1 MQEPINQQKPKASPI
16 AVPGSNT
23 LRRLEIRFPEEL
35 PVSGQRQIIK
45 DALNSHQVIIVCGET
60 GSGKTTQLPKICLD
74 LGRGTMN
81 GGHLIGHTQ
90 PRRIA
95 ATATA
100 KRIAQELGTPIGQD
114 VGYQIRFADKTSQG
128 ASIKL
133 MTDGILL
140 AETQRDP
147 QLRAYD
153 TLIIDEAHERS
164 LNIDFLLGYLRQ
176 LLPKRPD
183 LKLIITSATIDAQR
197 FSDHFTIGGKLAPV
211 IEVSGRLFPVEQRYI
226 SLEPEARA
234 DAKSDGKKP
243 SKEAKEIPDA
253 VTEAIANVW
262 REGASGAGDVLVFL
276 PGEREIRD
284 CAEALRK
291 DHVLQQRFH
300 PEILSLF
307 ARQSVAEQERV
318 FSPGNGRRIILT
330 TNVAETSL
338 TVPNIRYVVDSG
350 LARVKRYSYRNKVE
364 QLQIEPISQAAANQ
378 RAGRCGR
385 VSDGI
390 CIRLFSEQDY
400 LSRPKFTD
408 PEILRSSLAAV
419 LLRMSALRL
428 PRIQEFP
435 FIDKPLGRAIAD
447 GVQLLDELGA
457 IEYDEVLTAESQ
469 DSNRR
474 FKLTLIGKQLADLPL
489 DPRIGRMLLAAKEH
503 HALRE
508 VTIIA
513 SALATQDPRER
524 PMDQAAAADQ
534 AHLQFADER
543 SEFLSFVKLW
553 DWYHDALR
561 HKSSNRQLENLCRS
575 KFLSPRRLREWRDIH
590 GQLHTML
597 GEKDW
602 KENPSSATYEQVHL
616 SLLTGLLGYVAKKEE
631 DEKSQERGSK
641 TGSYIGAR
649 GIRPFIWPGS
659 TIGKKAGAWILAG
672 ELQETNRMYARTIA
686 KIEPQWV
693 EKVAAH
699 RLITS
704 LSDPFWDSRQGEVM
718 IFERG
723 TLYGLPIYHG
733 RRVRFEPHN
742 PSEARALFI
751 SQALVQE
758 GMFGR
763 MDTPALMR
771 ETEADARKQYPGSF
785 EFFWHNRRL
794 IKEIEALEHRSRRPD
809 VLVDDDLLFAFYDSR
824 IPQDVLSR
832 DSLKAWLKRPA
843 KKEGDDAINHD
854 AQLRLSKAD
863 LMRHEAAGI
872 TVDRYPKI
880 IRFGAGDLSLTY
892 HFEPGSPKDGVT
904 LVVPLTLLN
913 QVDGR
918 RCEWLVPGMCEEKI
932 LLLLKTLPQKLRRHC
947 VPLPEYAKAFL
958 DRMLDAGQ
966 FGQGDFLDSLITDIR
981 KERGLEIKRAD
992 FRPEALP
999 LHSSMNFRLVDEHG
1013 RQLEL
1018 ERNLSRLRAEYG
1030 EQARTAFQAIAQQ
1043 AVHEELG
1050 IDTPAVP
1057 LGTVVNKAIPTSAAT
1072 SPIEQ
1077 GGFRSWEF
1085 GELPETLEIQKGSR
1099 TLFGYPAL
1107 VDRGDTCDLEV
1118 FDDLLEARKYHWQG
1132 LRRLFALSNKDTLK
1146 ALQKQLPGIREL
1158 GLLFINI
1165 GSVEA
1170 LIEQILDLALE
1181 RAFMSDPLPVNA
1193 EQFSDRLQAG
1203 KPGLALIAQEIAKH
1217 ALAAL
1222 QAYADLQKKLAQA
1235 KAASPSAYADIQ
1247 SQVQGLIFP
1256 KLISG
1261 IPYGQLVHLPR
1272 YLKAIALRI
1281 DKLRSNPVRDAQCQ
1295 KDWESVARPWQKLI
1309 QNSQGSHGYIVN
1321 NDEPLQEFRW
1331 QLEELRVALYAQ
1343 ELKTPT
1349 PMSLKRLE
1357 KVLSSLR

>member
-1 MQEPINQQKPKASPI
+1 MPA
-16 AVPGSNT
+16 SNT
-23 LRRLEIRFPEEL
+23 RRKLEIRFPEEL

-45 DALNSHQVIIVCGET
+45 DALQSHQVVIVCGET

-74 LGRGTMN
+74 LGRGTIN
-81 GGHLIGHTQ
+81 GGKLIGHTQ

-100 KRIAQELGTPIGQD
+100 KRIAQELGSPIGQD
-114 VGYQIRFADKTSQG
+114 VGYQVRFADKTSHS

-197 FSDHFTIGGKLAPV
+197 FAEHFAINGKVAPV
-211 IEVSGRLFPVEQRYI
+211 IEVSGRLFPVEQRY
-226 SLEPEARA
+226 SPLEP
-234 DAKSDGKKP
+234 DAKPDGKKA
-243 SKEAKEIPDA
+243 SKAAKEISDA
-253 VTEAIANVW
+253 VTEEIASLW
-262 REGASGAGDVLVFL
+262 REGAAGSGDVLVFL

-338 TVPNIRYVVDSG
+338 TVPNIRYVIDSG

-364 QLQIEPISQAAANQ
+364 QLQIESISQAAANQ

-390 CIRLFSEQDY
+390 CVRLYSELDY
-400 LSRPKFTD
+400 QSRSQFTD
-408 PEILRSSLAAV
+408 PEILRSSLASV
-419 LLRMSALRL
+419 LLRMSSLRL
-428 PRIQEFP
+428 PKIQHFP

-457 IEYDEVLTAESQ
+457 IEFDESEPADGKDINNS
-469 DSNRR
+469 
-474 FKLTLIGKQLADLPL
+474 FKLTAIGKQLADLPL
-489 DPRIGRMLLAAKEH
+489 DPCIGRMLLAAKEQN
-503 HALRE
+503 ALKE

-513 SALATQDPRER
+513 SALATQDPRDR
-524 PMDQAAAADQ
+524 PMDQATAADQ

-553 DWYHDALR
+553 NWYQDALQ
-561 HKSSNRQLENLCRS
+561 HKHSNRQLETLCKS

-597 GEKDW
+597 GEKGW
-602 KENPSSATYEQVHL
+602 KENGLAATYEQVHL

-631 DEKSQERGSK
+631 DEKSQDRNSK
-641 TGSYIGAR
+641 TGGYVGAR

-693 EKVAAH
+693 ERVAAH
-699 RLITS
+699 RLIKS
-704 LSDPFWDSRQGEVM
+704 LSDPFWDNRQGEVM
-718 IFERG
+718 AFERG

-733 RRVRFEPHN
+733 RRVRYEPHN
-742 PSEARALFI
+742 PDETRELFI
-751 SQALVQE
+751 RQALVQE
-758 GMFGR
+758 EMFGR
-763 MDTPALMR
+763 MDTPALQR
-771 ETEADARKQYPGSF
+771 ETETDAKKKYPNLF
-785 EFFWHNRRL
+785 NFFWHNRRL

-824 IPQDVLSR
+824 IPKEVRSR
-832 DSLKAWLKRPA
+832 ESLKAWFSKDPEL
-843 KKEGDDAINHD
+843 DS
-854 AQLRLSKAD
+854 QLRLEKAD

-872 TVDRYPKI
+872 TVDRYPKNMLVG
-880 IRFGAGDLSLTY
+880 GAQLSLTY

-904 LVVPLTLLN
+904 LVVPLTQLN

-918 RCEWLVPGMCEEKI
+918 RCEWLVPGMCEEKVH
-932 LLLLKTLPQKLRRHC
+932 LLLKSLPQKLRRHC
-947 VPLPEYAKAFL
+947 VPLPDYAKSFL
-958 DRMLDAGQ
+958 ERKLEEKQ
-966 FGQGDFLDSLITDIR
+966 FGVGDFLDSLISDIR
-981 KERGLEIKRAD
+981 KERGLEIKRTD
-992 FRPEALP
+992 FRPESLP
-999 LHSSMNFRLVDEHG
+999 LHSSMNFRLIDEHG
-1013 RQLEL
+1013 RQLEV
-1018 ERNLSRLRAEYG
+1018 ERNLSRLRSEYG
-1030 EQARTAFQAIAQQ
+1030 ETARSAFQAIAQETAQ
-1043 AVHEELG
+1043 VELG
-1050 IDTPAVP
+1050 VEPTQ
-1057 LGTVVNKAIPTSAAT
+1057 KAGSNSSNEANARKV
-1072 SPIEQ
+1072 EQ
-1077 GGFRSWEF
+1077 GGYRAWEF
-1085 GELPETLEIQKGSR
+1085 GELPETLEIQKGNK

-1107 VDRGDTCDLEV
+1107 VDRIDYCDLEV
-1118 FDDLLEARKYHWQG
+1118 FDDLLEARKQHALG

-1158 GLLFINI
+1158 GLLFINV
-1165 GSVEA
+1165 GSVEG
-1170 LIEQILDLALE
+1170 LIDHILNLALE
-1181 RAFMSDPLPVNA
+1181 RAFMGESLPVNA
-1193 EQFSDRLQAG
+1193 EQFTERLQAG
-1203 KPGLALIAQEIAKH
+1203 KPRLALIAQEISRH
-1217 ALAAL
+1217 ALNAL
-1222 QAYADLQKKLAQA
+1222 QAHADLQKKIASA

-1247 SQVQGLIFP
+1247 AQMQGLIFP
-1256 KLISG
+1256 KFVAD
-1261 IPYGQLVHLPR
+1261 IPYAQLVHVPR
-1272 YLKAIALRI
+1272 YLKAIAMRI
-1281 DKLRSNPVRDAQCQ
+1281 DKLRSNPSRDAQCQ
-1295 KDWESVARPWQKLI
+1295 KDWESVARPWQKLM
-1309 QNSQGSHGYIVN
+1309 QGNKGAASYAMTE
-1321 NDEPLQEFRW
+1321 DQALTDFRW

-1357 KVLSSLR
+1357 KVLASLR

>member
-1 MQEPINQQKPKASPI
+1 MQEPINQQKPKPSSKP
-16 AVPGSNT
+16 VPASNT
-23 LRRLEIRFPEEL
+23 GRKLEIRFPEEL

-45 DALNSHQVIIVCGET
+45 DALQSHQVVIVCGET

-74 LGRGTMN
+74 LGRGTIN
-81 GGHLIGHTQ
+81 GGKLIGHTQ

-100 KRIAQELGTPIGQD
+100 KRIAQELASPIGQD
-114 VGYQIRFADKTSQG
+114 VGYQVRFADKTSNT

-147 QLRAYD
+147 QLKAYD

-197 FSDHFTIGGKLAPV
+197 FSEHFAINGKVAPV
-211 IEVSGRLFPVEQRYI
+211 IEVSGRLFPVEQRY
-226 SLEPEARA
+226 SPLEP
-234 DAKSDGKKP
+234 DSKPDGKKE
-243 SKEAKEIPDA
+243 SKTAKEIPDA
-253 VTEAIANVW
+253 VAEEITKVW
-262 REGASGAGDVLVFL
+262 REGATGAGDVLVFL

-284 CAEALRK
+284 CAETLRK

-300 PEILSLF
+300 PEVLSLF

-338 TVPNIRYVVDSG
+338 TVPNIRYVIDSG

-390 CIRLFSEQDY
+390 CVRLYSEQDY
-400 LSRPKFTD
+400 QSRPKFTD

-419 LLRMSALRL
+419 LLRMSSLRL
-428 PRIQEFP
+428 SKIQHFP

-457 IEYDEVLTAESQ
+457 IEFDDAQVGDGKDVNHS
-469 DSNRR
+469 
-474 FKLTLIGKQLADLPL
+474 FKLTQIGKQLADLPL
-489 DPRIGRMLLAAKEH
+489 DPRIGRMLLAAKEQN
-503 HALRE
+503 ALRE

-524 PMDQAAAADQ
+524 PMDQGAAADQ

-553 DWYHDALR
+553 DWYQDALQ
-561 HKSSNRQLENLCRS
+561 HKHSNRQLENLCRS
-575 KFLSPRRLREWRDIH
+575 KFLSPRRLREWRDVH

-597 GEKDW
+597 GEKGW
-602 KENPSSATYEQVHL
+602 KDNSLAATYEQVHL

-631 DEKSQERGSK
+631 DEKSQDRNSK
-641 TGSYIGAR
+641 TGGYVGAR

-672 ELQETNRMYARTIA
+672 ELQETTRMYARTIA
-686 KIEPQWV
+686 KIEPQWI

-699 RLITS
+699 RLIKS
-704 LSDPFWDSRQGEVM
+704 LSDPFWDNRQGEVLA
-718 IFERG
+718 FERG

-733 RRVRFEPHN
+733 RRVRYEPHN
-742 PSEARALFI
+742 FAEARELFI
-751 SQALVQE
+751 LQALVQE
-758 GMFGR
+758 EMFGR
-763 MDTPALMR
+763 MDTPALQR
-771 ETEADARKQYPGSF
+771 ETEADAKKKYPGTF
-785 EFFWHNRRL
+785 GFFWHNRRL

-809 VLVDDDLLFAFYDSR
+809 VLVDDDLLFAFYESR
-824 IPQDVLSR
+824 IPKGICNREDLR
-832 DSLKAWLKRPA
+832 AYLKKTPDL
-843 KKEGDDAINHD
+843 DT
-854 AQLRLSKAD
+854 QLRLEKAD

-872 TVDRYPKI
+872 TVDRYPKVMKVG
-880 IRFGAGDLSLTY
+880 GAELNLTY

-904 LVVPLTLLN
+904 LVVPLAQLN

-932 LLLLKTLPQKLRRHC
+932 LLLLKTLPQKIRRHC
-947 VPLPEYAKAFL
+947 VPLPDYAKSYLERKLEAQ
-958 DRMLDAGQ
+958 Q
-966 FGQGDFLDSLITDIR
+966 FGVGDFLDQLIDDIR
-981 KERGLEIKRAD
+981 KERGLEIKRTD

-999 LHSSMNFRLVDEHG
+999 LHSSMNFRLIDEHG
-1013 RQLEL
+1013 RQLEV
-1018 ERNLSRLRAEYG
+1018 ERNLARLRSEYG
-1030 EQARTAFQAIAQQ
+1030 QTARDAFQAVAQEVAQ
-1043 AVHEELG
+1043 AELG
-1050 IDTPAVP
+1050 IEP
-1057 LGTVVNKAIPTSAAT
+1057 LSQASAKPNA
-1072 SPIEQ
+1072 SNQPDGARKVEQ
-1077 GGFRSWEF
+1077 SGYRSWEF
-1085 GELPETLEIQKGSR
+1085 GELPETLEIQKGNK

-1107 VDRGDTCDLEV
+1107 IDRGEYCDLEV
-1118 FDDLLEARKYHWQG
+1118 FDDLLEARKQHIQG
-1132 LRRLFALSNKDTLK
+1132 LRRLFALGNKDTLK

-1158 GLLFINI
+1158 GLLFINV
-1165 GSVEA
+1165 GSVEG
-1170 LIEQILDLALE
+1170 LIDQILNLAIE
-1181 RAFMSDPLPVNA
+1181 RAFMTEPLPNNA
-1193 EQFSDRLQAG
+1193 EQFADRMQAG
-1203 KPGLALIAQEIAKH
+1203 KPRLALIAQEISRH

-1222 QAYADLQKKLAQA
+1222 QAYADLQKKMAQA
-1235 KAASPSAYADIQ
+1235 KAASSSAYADIQ
-1247 SQVQGLIFP
+1247 SQVQALIFP
-1256 KLISG
+1256 KFVAD
-1261 IPYGQLVHLPR
+1261 IPYAQLVHLPR
-1272 YLKAIALRI
+1272 YLKAIAMRI
-1281 DKLRSNPVRDAQCQ
+1281 DKMRANPSRDAQCQ
-1295 KDWESVARPWQKLI
+1295 KDWESVARPWQKLL
-1309 QNSQGSHGYIVN
+1309 QGSKGAAAYAMSE
-1321 NDEPLQEFRW
+1321 DQALADFRW

-1357 KVLSSLR
+1357 KVLASLR

>member
-1 MQEPINQQKPKASPI
+1 MQEPINQQKPKSSPRT
-16 AVPGSNT
+16 VPASNT
-23 LRRLEIRFPEEL
+23 SRRLEIRFPEEL

-45 DALNSHQVIIVCGET
+45 DALSSHQVVIVCGET

-81 GGHLIGHTQ
+81 GGRLIGHTQ

-176 LLPKRPD
+176 LLPRRPD
-183 LKLIITSATIDAQR
+183 LKLIITSATIDAKR
-197 FSDHFTIGGKLAPV
+197 FSEHFAIQGKTAPV
-211 IEVSGRLFPVEQRYI
+211 IEVSGRLFPVEQRYEP
-226 SLEPEARA
+226 LEPEV
-234 DAKSDGKKP
+234 KPDGKKE
-243 SKEAKEIPDA
+243 SKEVKELPEA
-253 VTEAIANVW
+253 VAAAIANVW

-307 ARQSVAEQERV
+307 ARQSVTEQERV

-364 QLQIEPISQAAANQ
+364 QLQIEPISQSAANQ

-390 CIRLFSEQDY
+390 CIRLYSEQDY
-400 LSRPKFTD
+400 LGRPKFTD

-419 LLRMSALRL
+419 LLRMSSLRL

-457 IEYDEVLTAESQ
+457 IEYDDTSLGS
-469 DSNRR
+469 DKDINHR
-474 FKLTLIGKQLADLPL
+474 FKLTPIGRQLADLPL
-489 DPRIGRMLLAAKEH
+489 DPRIGRMLLTAKEQN
-503 HALRE
+503 ALRE

-513 SALATQDPRER
+513 SALATQDPRDR

-553 DWYHDALR
+553 DWYQDALK
-561 HKSSNRQLENLCRS
+561 HKHSNRQLENLCRS
-575 KFLSPRRLREWRDIH
+575 KFLSPRRLREWRDVH

-597 GEKDW
+597 GEKAW
-602 KENPSSATYEQVHL
+602 KENPSAATYEQVHL

-641 TGSYIGAR
+641 TGGYIGAR

-659 TIGKKAGAWILAG
+659 TVGKKAGAWILAG

-686 KIEPQWV
+686 KIEPQWI
-693 EKVAAH
+693 EKVAGH

-704 LSDPFWDSRQGEVM
+704 LSEPFWDSRQGEVM
-718 IFERG
+718 AFERG

-733 RRVRFEPHN
+733 RRVRYEPHN
-742 PSEARALFI
+742 PVETRELFI
-751 SQALVQE
+751 SHALVQE
-758 GMFGR
+758 EMFGR
-763 MDTPALMR
+763 MDTPTLIR
-771 ETEADARKQYPGSF
+771 ETEADARRKHPGSF

-824 IPQDVLSR
+824 IPQDVFSR
-832 DSLKAWLKRPA
+832 EGMKAWLRKTSL
-843 KKEGDDAINHD
+843 GDGTNLESTDSL
-854 AQLRLSKAD
+854 LRLSKAD

-872 TVDRYPKI
+872 TVDRYPKKLI
-880 IRFGAGDLSLTY
+880 VGGSELALTY

-904 LVVPLTLLN
+904 LIVPLTLLN

-932 LLLLKTLPQKLRRHC
+932 HLLLKSLPQKLRRHC
-947 VPLPEYAKAFL
+947 IPLPEYAKSFL
-958 DRMLDAGQ
+958 ERMLVGKQ
-966 FGQGDFLDSLITDIR
+966 FGVGDFLDSLITDIR
-981 KERGLEIKRAD
+981 KERGLEIKRTD
-992 FRPEALP
+992 FRPESLP

-1018 ERNLSRLRAEYG
+1018 ERNLARLRAEYG
-1030 EQARTAFQAIAQQ
+1030 ETARTAFQAIAQQ

-1050 IDTPAVP
+1050 AEALGGGDAPSGKINQKHTGSAVK
-1057 LGTVVNKAIPTSAAT
+1057 VM
-1072 SPIEQ
+1072 EQ
-1077 GGFRSWEF
+1077 GSYQSWDF
-1085 GELPETLEIQKGSR
+1085 GELPETLEIQKGNR

-1107 VDRGDTCDLEV
+1107 MDRIEACDIEV

-1132 LRRLFALSNKDTLK
+1132 LRRLFALANKDTLK

-1165 GSVEA
+1165 GSVDG
-1170 LIEQILDLALE
+1170 LIEQILNLAIE

-1193 EQFSDRLQAG
+1193 EQFSERLQAG
-1203 KPGLALIAQEIAKH
+1203 KPRLALIAQEISKH

-1222 QAYADLQKKLAQA
+1222 QAHADLQKKLTQA
-1235 KAASPSAYADIQ
+1235 KAASSAAHSDIQ
-1247 SQVQGLIFP
+1247 TQIQGLIFAQFV
-1256 KLISG
+1256 SG
-1261 IPYGQLVHLPR
+1261 TPYSQLVHYPR
-1272 YLKAIALRI
+1272 YLKAIAMRI
-1281 DKLRSNPVRDAQCQ
+1281 DKLRTNPSRDAQCQ
-1295 KDWESVARPWQKLI
+1295 KDWESVARPWQKLV
-1309 QNSQGSHGYIVN
+1309 QGSRGSAAYAMTE
-1321 NDEPLQEFRW
+1321 DQALTDFRW

-1357 KVLSSLR
+1357 KVLASLR

>member
-1 MQEPINQQKPKASPI
+1 MQEPINQQKPKASP
-16 AVPGSNT
+16 ATVPASNT
-23 LRRLEIRFPEEL
+23 SRLIEIRFPEEL

-45 DALNSHQVIIVCGET
+45 DALSSHQVVIVCGET

-74 LGRGTMN
+74 LGRGTIN
-81 GGHLIGHTQ
+81 GGRLIGHTQ

-114 VGYQIRFADKTSQG
+114 VGYQVRFADKTSQG

-153 TLIIDEAHERS
+153 TLIIDEAHERR

-183 LKLIITSATIDAQR
+183 LKLIITSATIDAKR
-197 FSDHFTIGGKLAPV
+197 FSDHFSLNGKSAPV
-211 IEVSGRLFPVEQRYI
+211 IEVSGRLFPVEQRYE
-226 SLEPEARA
+226 SLEP
-234 DAKSDGKKP
+234 DAKPDGKRE

-253 VTEAIANVW
+253 VAEAIANVW

-318 FSPGNGRRIILT
+318 FNPGNGRRIILT

-390 CIRLFSEQDY
+390 CIRLYSEQDY

-419 LLRMSALRL
+419 LLRMSSLRL

-457 IEYDEVLTAESQ
+457 IVYDESSRS
-469 DSNRR
+469 DDKDINNS
-474 FKLTLIGKQLADLPL
+474 FKLTPIGKQLADLPL
-489 DPRIGRMLLAAKEH
+489 DPRIGRMLLAAKEQN
-503 HALRE
+503 ALRE

-513 SALATQDPRER
+513 SALATQDARDR

-543 SEFLSFVKLW
+543 SEFLNFVKLW
-553 DWYHDALR
+553 DWYQDALK
-561 HKSSNRQLENLCRS
+561 HKHSNRQLENLCRS
-575 KFLSPRRLREWRDIH
+575 KFLSPRRLREWRDVH

-597 GEKDW
+597 GEKGW
-602 KENPSSATYEQVHL
+602 KENPSAATYEQVHL

-641 TGSYIGAR
+641 TGGYIGAR

-699 RLITS
+699 RLIKS
-704 LSDPFWDSRQGEVM
+704 LSEPFWDSRQGEVM
-718 IFERG
+718 AFERG

-733 RRVRFEPHN
+733 RRVRYEPHN
-742 PSEARALFI
+742 LEDARSIFI
-751 SQALVQE
+751 TQALVQE
-758 GMFGR
+758 EMFGR

-771 ETEADARKQYPGSF
+771 ETEADAKKKYPGSF

-824 IPQDVLSR
+824 IPKDVLSR
-832 DSLKAWLKRPA
+832 EGMNAWLKKASRA
-843 KKEGDDAINHD
+843 GGDNHEPPD
-854 AQLRLSKAD
+854 TLLRLAKAD

-872 TVDRYPKI
+872 TVDRYPKKMLV
-880 IRFGAGDLSLTY
+880 GGTELSLTY

-904 LVVPLTLLN
+904 LVIPLTLLN

-932 LLLLKTLPQKLRRHC
+932 HLLLKSLPQKLRRHC
-947 VPLPEYAKAFL
+947 IPLPEYAKSFL
-958 DRMLDAGQ
+958 DRMLAEKQ
-966 FGQGDFLDSLITDIR
+966 FGVGDFLDSLITDIR
-981 KERGLEIKRAD
+981 KERGLEIKRTD
-992 FRPEALP
+992 FRPESLP

-1018 ERNLSRLRAEYG
+1018 ERNLTRLRAEYG
-1030 EQARTAFQAIAQQ
+1030 ETARTAFQAIAQQ
-1043 AVHEELG
+1043 AVQEELVS
-1050 IDTPAVP
+1050 DVSVSTPNASAKTNQATTTAAVKK
-1057 LGTVVNKAIPTSAAT
+1057 V
-1072 SPIEQ
+1072 EQ
-1077 GGFRSWEF
+1077 SGYRTWDF
-1085 GELPETLEIQKGSR
+1085 GELPETLEIQKGNR

-1107 VDRGDTCDLEV
+1107 VDRAESCDLEV

-1132 LRRLFALSNKDTLK
+1132 LRRLFTLSNKDTLK
-1146 ALQKQLPGIREL
+1146 ALQKQLPGMREI
-1158 GLLFINI
+1158 GLLFINV
-1165 GSVEA
+1165 GSVDD
-1170 LIEQILDLALE
+1170 LIEQILNLALE
-1181 RAFMSDPLPVNA
+1181 RAFMNDPLPVNA
-1193 EQFSDRLQAG
+1193 DQFAERLQAG
-1203 KPGLALIAQEIAKH
+1203 KPRLALIAQEISKH

-1222 QAYADLQKKLAQA
+1222 QAHADLQKKMAQA
-1235 KAASPSAYADIQ
+1235 KAASAAAYTDIQ
-1247 SQVQGLIFP
+1247 AQVQGLIFP
-1256 KLISG
+1256 KFVSDT
-1261 IPYGQLVHLPR
+1261 PYSQLVHFPR
-1272 YLKAIALRI
+1272 YLKAIAMRI
-1281 DKLRSNPVRDAQCQ
+1281 DKLRANPSRDAQCQ
-1295 KDWESVARPWQKLI
+1295 KDWESVARPWQKLV
-1309 QNSQGSHGYIVN
+1309 QGSRGSTNYAMAG
-1321 NDEPLQEFRW
+1321 DQALSDFRW

-1357 KVLSSLR
+1357 KVLASLR

>member
-1 MQEPINQQKPKASPI
+1 
-16 AVPGSNT
+16 
-23 LRRLEIRFPEEL
+23 
-35 PVSGQRQIIK
+35 
-45 DALNSHQVIIVCGET
+45 
-60 GSGKTTQLPKICLD
+60 
-74 LGRGTMN
+74 
-81 GGHLIGHTQ
+81 LIGHTQ

-100 KRIAQELGTPIGQD
+100 KRIAQELGSPIGQD
-114 VGYQIRFADKTSQG
+114 VGYQVRFADKTSHT

-147 QLRAYD
+147 QLKAYD

-197 FSDHFTIGGKLAPV
+197 FSDHFTINGKLAPV
-211 IEVSGRLFPVEQRYI
+211 IEVSGRLFPVEQRYCP
-226 SLEPEARA
+226 LEP
-234 DAKSDGKKP
+234 DPKPDGKKE
-243 SKEAKEIPDA
+243 SKAAKEIPETVA
-253 VTEAIANVW
+253 EEIASVW
-262 REGASGAGDVLVFL
+262 REGTSGAGDVLVFL

-338 TVPNIRYVVDSG
+338 TVPNIRYVIDSG

-390 CIRLFSEQDY
+390 CIRLYSEIDY
-400 LSRPKFTD
+400 QSRPKFTD

-419 LLRMSALRL
+419 LLRMSSLHL
-428 PRIQEFP
+428 PKIQHFP
-435 FIDKPLGRAIAD
+435 FIDKPLGRAITD

-457 IEYDEVLTAESQ
+457 IEFDE
-469 DSNRR
+469 SNATDATDGKDINNN
-474 FKLTLIGKQLADLPL
+474 FKLTPIGKQLADLPL
-489 DPRIGRMLLAAKEH
+489 DPRIGRMLLAAKEQN
-503 HALRE
+503 ALRE

-524 PMDQAAAADQ
+524 PMDQGAAADQ
-534 AHLQFADER
+534 AHLLFADER

-553 DWYHDALR
+553 DWYQDALR
-561 HKSSNRQLENLCRS
+561 HKHSNRQLENLCRS
-575 KFLSPRRLREWRDIH
+575 KFLSPRRLREWRDVH
-590 GQLHTML
+590 GQLHSML
-597 GEKDW
+597 AEKGW
-602 KENPSSATYEQVHL
+602 KENGLAATYEQVHL

-631 DEKSQERGSK
+631 DEKSQDRNSK
-641 TGSYIGAR
+641 TGGYIGAR
-649 GIRPFIWPGS
+649 GIRAFIWPGS

-672 ELQETNRMYARTIA
+672 ELQETTRMYARTIA

-699 RLITS
+699 RLIKS
-704 LSDPFWDSRQGEVM
+704 LSDPFWDHRQGEVM
-718 IFERG
+718 AFERG

-742 PSEARALFI
+742 PEEARNLFI

-758 GMFGR
+758 QMFGR
-763 MDTPALMR
+763 MDTPALYR
-771 ETEADARKQYPGSF
+771 ETEADAKKQYPGLF
-785 EFFWHNRRL
+785 GFFWHNCRL

-809 VLVDDDLLFAFYDSR
+809 VLVDDDLLFAFYESR
-824 IPQDVLSR
+824 IPKEVCNR
-832 DSLKAWLKRPA
+832 EGLKAWF
-843 KKEGDDAINHD
+843 KKEAELDS
-854 AQLRLSKAD
+854 QLRLEKAD

-872 TVDRYPKI
+872 TVDRYPKKMLVG
-880 IRFGAGDLSLTY
+880 GAELNLTY

-904 LVVPLTLLN
+904 LVVPLTQLN

-932 LLLLKTLPQKLRRHC
+932 LLLLKSLPQKLRRHC
-947 VPLPEYAKAFL
+947 VPLPDYAKSFL
-958 DRMLDAGQ
+958 DRQLDEKQ
-966 FGQGDFLDSLITDIR
+966 FGVGDFLDSLISDIR
-981 KERGLEIKRAD
+981 KERGLEIKRTD
-992 FRPEALP
+992 FRPESLP
-999 LHSSMNFRLVDEHG
+999 LHSSMNFRLIDEHG
-1013 RQLEL
+1013 RQLEV
-1018 ERNLSRLRAEYG
+1018 ERNLVRLRAEYG
-1030 EQARTAFQAIAQQ
+1030 ETARSAFQAIAQETAQ
-1043 AVHEELG
+1043 VEFGLE
-1050 IDTPAVP
+1050 PSK
-1057 LGTVVNKAIPTSAAT
+1057 TVSTQPNEKARSV
-1072 SPIEQ
+1072 EQ
-1077 GGFRSWEF
+1077 GGYRSWEF
-1085 GELPETLEIQKGSR
+1085 GELPETLEIQKGNK

-1107 VDRGDTCDLEV
+1107 VDREDHCDLEV
-1118 FDDLLEARKYHWQG
+1118 FDDLLEARKQHQLG

-1165 GSVEA
+1165 GSVDG
-1170 LIEQILDLALE
+1170 LIEEILNLALE
-1181 RAFMSDPLPVNA
+1181 RAFMSEPLPVNA
-1193 EQFSDRLQAG
+1193 EQFTERLQAG
-1203 KPGLALIAQEIAKH
+1203 KPRLALIAQEVSRH
-1217 ALAAL
+1217 ALNAL
-1222 QAYADLQKKLAQA
+1222 QAHADLQKKMASA
-1235 KAASPSAYADIQ
+1235 KASSTTAYADMQ
-1247 SQVQGLIFP
+1247 TQMQALIFP
-1256 KLISG
+1256 KFVAQ

-1272 YLKAIALRI
+1272 YLKAIAMRI
-1281 DKLRSNPVRDAQCQ
+1281 DKLRSNPSRDAQCQ
-1295 KDWESVARPWQKLI
+1295 KDWESVARPWQKLL
-1309 QNSQGSHGYIVN
+1309 QGSKGSASYAMTE
-1321 NDEPLQEFRW
+1321 DQALQDFRW

-1343 ELKTPT
+1343 ELKTPS

-1357 KVLSSLR
+1357 KVLASLR

>member
-1 MQEPINQQKPKASPI
+1 MPA
-16 AVPGSNT
+16 SNT
-23 LRRLEIRFPEEL
+23 SRKLEIRFPEEL

-45 DALNSHQVIIVCGET
+45 DALQSHQVVIVCGET

-74 LGRGTMN
+74 MGRGTVN
-81 GGHLIGHTQ
+81 GGKLIGHTQ

-100 KRIAQELGTPIGQD
+100 KRIAQELGTPMGQD
-114 VGYQIRFADKTSQG
+114 VGYQVRFSDKTG
-128 ASIKL
+128 PNASIKL

-164 LNIDFLLGYLRQ
+164 LNIDFLLGYLRR
-176 LLPKRPD
+176 LLPRRPD

-197 FSDHFTIGGKLAPV
+197 FAEHFTINGKIAPV
-211 IEVSGRLFPVEQRYI
+211 IEVSGRLFPVEQRYVP
-226 SLEPEARA
+226 LEPNV
-234 DAKSDGKKP
+234 KPDGKKE

-253 VTEAIANVW
+253 VAEAIANLW
-262 REGASGAGDVLVFL
+262 REGTTGSGDVLVFL

-284 CAEALRK
+284 CAEVLRK
-291 DHVLQQRFH
+291 DHVLAQRFH

-307 ARQSVAEQERV
+307 ARQSIAEQERV

-338 TVPNIRYVVDSG
+338 TVPNIRYVIDSG

-364 QLQIEPISQAAANQ
+364 QLQVESISQAAANQ

-390 CIRLFSEQDY
+390 CIRLYSELDY
-400 LSRPKFTD
+400 QSRPKFTD

-419 LLRMSALRL
+419 LLRMSALHL
-428 PRIQEFP
+428 PKIAEFP

-457 IEYDEVLTAESQ
+457 IEYDEAQDTEGKDLNNNFRLTA
-469 DSNRR
+469 
-474 FKLTLIGKQLADLPL
+474 IGKQLADLPL
-489 DPRIGRMLLAAKEH
+489 DPRIGRILLAAKDQN
-503 HALRE
+503 ALRE

-524 PMDQAAAADQ
+524 PLEQAGAADQ

-553 DWYHDALR
+553 DWYQDALQ
-561 HKSSNRQLENLCRS
+561 HKHSNRQLETLCRS
-575 KFLSPRRLREWRDIH
+575 KFLSPRRLREWRDVY

-597 GEKDW
+597 GEKGW
-602 KENPSSATYEQVHL
+602 KENGLAATYEQIHL

-641 TGSYIGAR
+641 TGGYIGAR

-693 EKVAAH
+693 ESVAAH
-699 RLITS
+699 RLIKS
-704 LSDPFWDSRQGEVM
+704 LSDPFWDNRQGEVM
-718 IFERG
+718 AFERG

-733 RRVRFEPHN
+733 RRVRYEPHD
-742 PSEARALFI
+742 PVMARELFI
-751 SQALVQE
+751 RQALVQDE
-758 GMFGR
+758 MFGR
-763 MDTPALMR
+763 MDSPGLER
-771 ETEADARKQYPGSF
+771 ETETDAKKKYPDCFG
-785 EFFWHNRRL
+785 FFWHNRRL

-809 VLVDDDLLFAFYDSR
+809 VLVDDELLFAFYDSR
-824 IPQDVLSR
+824 IPKNVSSR
-832 DSLKAWLKRPA
+832 EGMKVWLKKPDPSGE
-843 KKEGDDAINHD
+843 KPDT
-854 AQLRLSKAD
+854 QLRLSKAD

-872 TVDRYPKI
+872 TVDRYPKKMVI
-880 IRFGAGDLSLTY
+880 GGTELGMTY

-918 RCEWLVPGMCEEKI
+918 RCEWLVPGMCEEKT
-932 LLLLKTLPQKLRRHC
+932 LLLLKSLPQKLRRHC
-947 VPLPEYAKAFL
+947 VPLPEYAKSFL
-958 DRMLDAGQ
+958 ERMLEEKH
-966 FGQGDFLDSLITDIR
+966 FGVGDYLDSLIADIR
-981 KERGLEIKRAD
+981 KEKGLEIKRTD

-999 LHSSMNFRLVDEHG
+999 AHSFMNYRLIDEHG
-1013 RQLEL
+1013 RQLDL

-1030 EQARTAFQAIAQQ
+1030 ETARSAFQAIAQEAAQ
-1043 AVHEELG
+1043 VELG
-1050 IDTPAVP
+1050 VEAKPVTV
-1057 LGTVVNKAIPTSAAT
+1057 LGKASPVDAARKV
-1072 SPIEQ
+1072 EQ
-1077 GGFRSWEF
+1077 GGYKSWEF
-1085 GELPETLEIQKGSR
+1085 GELPETLEIQKGNR

-1107 VDRGDTCDLEV
+1107 VDRIDACDLEV
-1118 FDDLLEARKYHWQG
+1118 FDDLVEARKQHWQG
-1132 LRRLFALSNKDTLK
+1132 LRRLFSISNKETLK

-1158 GLLFINI
+1158 GLLFINV
-1165 GSVEA
+1165 GSVDD
-1170 LIEQILDLALE
+1170 LIEQILNLAVE
-1181 RAFMSDPLPVNA
+1181 RAFLMDPLPTSA
-1193 EQFSDRLQAG
+1193 SLFESRLQEG
-1203 KPGLALIAQEIAKH
+1203 KPRLALIAQEISRH
-1217 ALAAL
+1217 ALNAL
-1222 QAYADLQKKLAQA
+1222 QAYADLQKKLPQA
-1235 KAASPSAYADIQ
+1235 KAASTAAHADIQ
-1247 SQVQGLIFP
+1247 TQIQGLVFP
-1256 KLISG
+1256 KFVSE
-1261 IPYGQLVHLPR
+1261 IPYMQLVHLPR
-1272 YLKAIALRI
+1272 YLKGVVMRI
-1281 DKLRSNPVRDAQCQ
+1281 DKLRANPSRDAQCQ
-1295 KDWESVARPWQKLI
+1295 KDWESVQRPWQKLL
-1309 QNSQGSHGYIVN
+1309 QGSKGSASYAMVE
-1321 NDEPLQEFRW
+1321 DQALQDFRW

-1357 KVLSSLR
+1357 KVLTSLR

>member
-1 MQEPINQQKPKASPI
+1 MPA
-16 AVPGSNT
+16 SNT
-23 LRRLEIRFPEEL
+23 LRKLEIRFPEEL
-35 PVSGQRQIIK
+35 PVSSQRQVIQK
-45 DALNSHQVIIVCGET
+45 ALQSHQVVIVCGET
-60 GSGKTTQLPKICLD
+60 GSGKTTQLPKICLE
-74 LGRGTMN
+74 LGRGTIN
-81 GGHLIGHTQ
+81 GGKLIGHTQ

-100 KRIAQELGTPIGQD
+100 KRIAQELGSPLGQD
-114 VGYQIRFADKTSQG
+114 VGYQVRFADKTSAG

-183 LKLIITSATIDAQR
+183 LKLIITSATIDAKR
-197 FSDHFTIGGKLAPV
+197 FAEHFAIDGKLAPV
-211 IEVSGRLFPVEQRYI
+211 VEVSGRLFPVEQRYAP
-226 SLEPEARA
+226 LEP
-234 DAKSDGKKP
+234 DAKPDGKKE
-243 SKEAKEIPDA
+243 SKVVKEIPDA
-253 VTEAIANVW
+253 VTEEIANVW

-284 CAEALRK
+284 CAEVLRK

-300 PEILSLF
+300 PEILTLF

-318 FSPGNGRRIILT
+318 FSTGNGRRIILT

-338 TVPNIRYVVDSG
+338 TVPNIRYVIDSG

-390 CIRLFSEQDY
+390 CIRLYSEQDY
-400 LSRPKFTD
+400 QSRPKFTD

-428 PRIQEFP
+428 PRIQHFP
-435 FIDKPLGRAIAD
+435 FIDKPFGRAIAD

-457 IEYDEVLTAESQ
+457 IEFDESL
-469 DSNRR
+469 DSDNKDINQS
-474 FKLTLIGKQLADLPL
+474 FKLTTIGQQLADLPL
-489 DPRIGRMLLAAKEH
+489 DPRIGRMLLAAKEQN
-503 HALRE
+503 AIKE
-508 VTIIA
+508 VAIIA
-513 SALATQDPRER
+513 SALSTQDPRER
-524 PMDQAAAADQ
+524 PLDQAGAADQ

-553 DWYHDALR
+553 NWYQDALQ
-561 HKSSNRQLENLCRS
+561 HKHSNRQLENLCRS
-575 KFLSPRRLREWRDIH
+575 KFLSPRRLREWRDVH

-597 GEKDW
+597 GEKGW
-602 KENPSSATYEQVHL
+602 KDNDLPATYEQVHI

-641 TGSYIGAR
+641 TGAYVGAR

-672 ELQETNRMYARTIA
+672 ELQETTRMYARTIA

-693 EKVAAH
+693 ERVAVH
-699 RLITS
+699 RLIKS
-704 LSDPFWDSRQGEVM
+704 LSDPFWDNRQGEVM
-718 IFERG
+718 AFERG

-733 RRVRFEPHN
+733 RKVRYEPHN
-742 PSEARALFI
+742 PVEARELFI
-751 SQALVQE
+751 RQALVE
-758 GMFGR
+758 EAMFGR
-763 MDTPALMR
+763 MDSPALQR
-771 ETEADARKQYPGSF
+771 ETETDAKKKYPNLF
-785 EFFWHNRRL
+785 KFFWHNRRL
-794 IKEIEALEHRSRRPD
+794 IREIEALEHRSRRPD

-824 IPQDVLSR
+824 IPQSVCSR
-832 DSLKAWLKRPA
+832 EQLLIWLKKVP
-843 KKEGDDAINHD
+843 EEDS
-854 AQLRLSKAD
+854 QLCLAKAD

-872 TVDRYPKI
+872 TVDRYPKKMLVG
-880 IRFGAGDLSLTY
+880 GAELGLTY

-904 LVVPLTLLN
+904 LVVPLTQLN

-918 RCEWLVPGMCEEKI
+918 RCEWLVPGMCEEKV

-947 VPLPEYAKAFL
+947 VPLPEYAKSFL
-958 DRMLDAGQ
+958 ERKLEQKQ
-966 FGQGDFLDSLITDIR
+966 FGAGDFLEDLMADVR
-981 KERGLEIKRAD
+981 QERGLEIKRTD

-999 LHSSMNFRLVDEHG
+999 LHCSMNFRLIDEHG
-1013 RQLEL
+1013 RQLEV
-1018 ERNLSRLRAEYG
+1018 ERNLARLRSEFG
-1030 EQARTAFQAIAQQ
+1030 ESARSAFQAIAQETAQ
-1043 AVHEELG
+1043 TELG
-1050 IDTPAVP
+1050 IEITQA
-1057 LGTVVNKAIPTSAAT
+1057 KREAT
-1072 SPIEQ
+1072 RKVEQ
-1077 GGFRSWEF
+1077 SGYQTWEF
-1085 GELPETLEIQKGSR
+1085 GELPETLEIQKGNQ

-1107 VDRGDTCDLEV
+1107 VDRNDFVDLEV
-1118 FDDLLEARKYHWQG
+1118 FDDLQEARKQHWQG
-1132 LRRLFALSNKDTLK
+1132 LRRLFILANKETLK
-1146 ALQKQLPGIREL
+1146 SLQKQLPGLRDL

-1165 GSVEA
+1165 GSVES
-1170 LIEQILDLALE
+1170 LVEQILNLAVE
-1181 RAFMSDPLPVNA
+1181 RALMSDDLPVTA
-1193 EQFSDRLQAG
+1193 EQFKQRLQAG
-1203 KPGLALIAQEIAKH
+1203 KPRLALIAQEISKH

-1222 QAYADLQKKLAQA
+1222 QANADLQKKLAQA
-1235 KAASPSAYADIQ
+1235 KAASPSAYTDIQ
-1247 SQVQGLIFP
+1247 AQLQALIFP
-1256 KLISG
+1256 KLVSE
-1261 IPYGQLVHLPR
+1261 IPYTQLVHLPR

-1281 DKLRSNPVRDAQCQ
+1281 DKLRSNPSRDAQCQ
-1295 KDWESVARPWQKLI
+1295 KDWESVARPWQKLL
-1309 QNSQGSHGYIVN
+1309 QGNKGAASYTLFEDQG
-1321 NDEPLQEFRW
+1321 LQDFRW

-1357 KVLSSLR
+1357 KVLASLR

>member
-1 MQEPINQQKPKASPI
+1 
-16 AVPGSNT
+16 VPASNT
-23 LRRLEIRFPEEL
+23 PRRLEIRFPEEL

-45 DALNSHQVIIVCGET
+45 DALSSHQVVIVCGET

-74 LGRGTMN
+74 LGRGTVN
-81 GGHLIGHTQ
+81 GGRLIGHTQ

-114 VGYQIRFADKTSQG
+114 VGYQVRFADKTSQG

-183 LKLIITSATIDAQR
+183 LKLIITSATIDAKR
-197 FSDHFTIGGKLAPV
+197 FSDHFSLNGKSAPV
-211 IEVSGRLFPVEQRYI
+211 IEVSGRLFPVEQRYEP
-226 SLEPEARA
+226 LEP
-234 DAKSDGKKP
+234 DVKLDGKKE
-243 SKEAKEIPDA
+243 SKEAKELSDA
-253 VTEAIANVW
+253 VTEAIAKVW
-262 REGASGAGDVLVFL
+262 REGVSGAGDVLVFL

-284 CAEALRK
+284 CAETLRK

-318 FSPGNGRRIILT
+318 FNPGNGRRIILT

-364 QLQIEPISQAAANQ
+364 QLQIESISQAAANQ

-390 CIRLFSEQDY
+390 CIRLYSEQDY

-419 LLRMSALRL
+419 LLRMSSLRL

-457 IEYDEVLTAESQ
+457 IVYDDVTINNDT
-469 DSNRR
+469 DSNSR
-474 FKLTLIGKQLADLPL
+474 FKLTPIGKQLADLPL

-503 HALRE
+503 NALRE

-513 SALATQDPRER
+513 SALATQDPRDR

-553 DWYHDALR
+553 DWHQDALK
-561 HKSSNRQLENLCRS
+561 HKHSNRQLENLCRS
-575 KFLSPRRLREWRDIH
+575 KFLSPRRLREWRDVH
-590 GQLHTML
+590 TQLHTML
-597 GEKDW
+597 AEKGW
-602 KENPSSATYEQVHL
+602 KENLSAATYEQVHL

-641 TGSYIGAR
+641 TGSYMGAR

-686 KIEPQWV
+686 KIEPGWV

-699 RLITS
+699 RLIKS
-704 LSDPFWDSRQGEVM
+704 LSEPFWDSRQGEVM
-718 IFERG
+718 AFERG

-733 RRVRFEPHN
+733 RRVRYEPHN
-742 PSEARALFI
+742 PKDARNLFI
-751 SQALVQE
+751 TQALVQE
-758 GMFGR
+758 EMFGR
-763 MDTPALMR
+763 MDSPALMR
-771 ETEADARKQYPGSF
+771 ETEADARKKYPGTF

-824 IPQDVLSR
+824 IPEDVLSR
-832 DSLKAWLKRPA
+832 ESMKAWLLKTLANKGVTEENP
-843 KKEGDDAINHD
+843 DSL
-854 AQLRLSKAD
+854 LRLAKAD

-872 TVDRYPKI
+872 TVDRYPKKMMV
-880 IRFGAGDLSLTY
+880 GGSELSLTY

-904 LVVPLTLLN
+904 LVVPLTVLN

-918 RCEWLVPGMCEEKI
+918 RCDWLVPGMCEEKI
-932 LLLLKTLPQKLRRHC
+932 GLLLKSLPQKLRRHC
-947 VPLPEYAKAFL
+947 VPLPEYAKSFL
-958 DRMLDAGQ
+958 ERMLSSKQ
-966 FGQGDFLDSLITDIR
+966 FGVGDFLDSLITDIR
-981 KERGLEIKRAD
+981 KERGLEIKRTD
-992 FRPEALP
+992 FRPESLP

-1030 EQARTAFQAIAQQ
+1030 ETARTAFQAIAQQ
-1043 AVHEELG
+1043 AVHDELG
-1050 IDTPAVP
+1050 SATPVNNLAPIGKTNQSANASLVK
-1057 LGTVVNKAIPTSAAT
+1057 TVD
-1072 SPIEQ
+1072 Q
-1077 GGFRSWEF
+1077 GGYRSWDF
-1085 GELPETLEIQKGSR
+1085 GELPETLEIQKGNR

-1107 VDRGDTCDLEV
+1107 VDRTEACDLEV
-1118 FDDLLEARKYHWQG
+1118 FDDLLEARKHHWQG

-1165 GSVEA
+1165 GSVDS
-1170 LIEQILDLALE
+1170 LIEQILNLALE
-1181 RAFMSDPLPVNA
+1181 RAFMNDPLPVNA
-1193 EQFSDRLQAG
+1193 EQFAERLQAG
-1203 KPGLALIAQEIAKH
+1203 KPRLALIAQEISKH

-1222 QAYADLQKKLAQA
+1222 QAYADLQKKLSQA
-1235 KAASPSAYADIQ
+1235 KAASATAHVDIQ
-1247 SQVQGLIFP
+1247 NQVQALIFP
-1256 KLISG
+1256 KFVSDT
-1261 IPYGQLVHLPR
+1261 PYSQLVHFPR
-1272 YLKAIALRI
+1272 YLKAIAMRI
-1281 DKLRSNPVRDAQCQ
+1281 DKLRANPSRDSQCQ
-1295 KDWESVARPWQKLI
+1295 KDWESVARPWQKLV
-1309 QNSQGSHGYIVN
+1309 QAGHGSAAYITN
-1321 NDEPLQEFRW
+1321 EDQALADFRW

-1343 ELKTPT
+1343 ELKTPS

-1357 KVLSSLR
+1357 KVLASLR

>member
-1 MQEPINQQKPKASPI
+1 MQEPINQQKPKSIPKP
-16 AVPGSNT
+16 VPASNT
-23 LRRLEIRFPEEL
+23 GRRLEIHFPEEL
-35 PVSGQRQIIK
+35 PVSGQRQLIK
-45 DALNSHQVIIVCGET
+45 DALQSHQVVIVCGET

-74 LGRGTMN
+74 LGRGTIH
-81 GGHLIGHTQ
+81 GGKLIGHTQ

-100 KRIAQELGTPIGQD
+100 KRIAQELGSPLGQD
-114 VGYQIRFADKTSQG
+114 VGYQVRFADKTSNT

-147 QLRAYD
+147 LLRAYD

-197 FSDHFTIGGKLAPV
+197 FAEHFALNGKIAPV
-211 IEVSGRLFPVEQRYI
+211 IEVSGRLFPVEQRY
-226 SLEPEARA
+226 SPLELDE
-234 DAKSDGKKP
+234 KKD
-243 SKEAKEIPDA
+243 SKTAKEIPEA
-253 VTEAIANVW
+253 VAEEIAKLW
-262 REGASGAGDVLVFL
+262 REGAAGAGDVLVFL

-300 PEILSLF
+300 PEVLSLF

-318 FSPGNGRRIILT
+318 FSPGNGRRVILT

-338 TVPNIRYVVDSG
+338 TVPNIRYVIDSG

-390 CIRLFSEQDY
+390 CVRLYSEQDF

-428 PRIQEFP
+428 PKIAHFP

-457 IEYDEVLTAESQ
+457 IEFDETQAT
-469 DSNRR
+469 DNRDGKELQNN
-474 FKLTLIGKQLADLPL
+474 FKLTQIGKQLADLPL
-489 DPRIGRMLLAAKEH
+489 DPRIGRMLLAAKEQN
-503 HALRE
+503 ALKE

-513 SALATQDPRER
+513 SALATQDPRDR
-524 PMDQAAAADQ
+524 PMDQAGAADQ

-553 DWYHDALR
+553 NWYQDALQ
-561 HKSSNRQLENLCRS
+561 HKHSNRQLENLCRS
-575 KFLSPRRLREWRDIH
+575 KFLSPRRMREWRDVH

-597 GEKDW
+597 GEKGW
-602 KENPSSATYEQVHL
+602 KENGLAATYEQVHL
-616 SLLTGLLGYVAKKEE
+616 SLLTGLLGFVAKKEE
-631 DEKSQERGSK
+631 DEKSQDRNSK
-641 TGSYIGAR
+641 TGGYIGAR

-672 ELQETNRMYARTIA
+672 ELQETSRMYARTIA

-699 RLITS
+699 RLIKS
-704 LSDPFWDSRQGEVM
+704 LSDPFWDNRQGEVLA
-718 IFERG
+718 FERG
-723 TLYGLPIYHG
+723 TLYSLPVYHG
-733 RRVRFEPHN
+733 RRVRYEPHDAQ
-742 PSEARALFI
+742 EARELFI
-751 SQALVQE
+751 RHALVQGE
-758 GMFGR
+758 LFGR
-763 MDTPALMR
+763 MDTPALQR
-771 ETEADARKQYPGSF
+771 ETESDAKRKYPNTFG
-785 EFFWHNRRL
+785 FFWHNHRL
-794 IKEIEALEHRSRRPD
+794 VKEIEALEHRSRRPD
-809 VLVDDDLLFAFYDSR
+809 VLVDDDLLFAFYHSR
-824 IPQDVLSR
+824 IPKDICNR
-832 DSLKAWLKRPA
+832 ESLKSYLNQHPDLDA
-843 KKEGDDAINHD
+843 K
-854 AQLRLSKAD
+854 LRLEKAD

-872 TVDRYPKI
+872 TVDRYPKVM
-880 IRFGAGDLSLTY
+880 RVGGAQLNLTY

-904 LVVPLTLLN
+904 LVVPLAQLN
-913 QVDGR
+913 QIDGR
-918 RCEWLVPGMCEEKI
+918 RCDWLVPGMCEEKI

-947 VPLPEYAKAFL
+947 VPLPDYAKSYLERKL
-958 DRMLDAGQ
+958 DGNQ
-966 FGQGDFLDSLITDIR
+966 FGVGDFLDSLIEDIR
-981 KERGLEIKRAD
+981 QERGLEIKRTD

-999 LHSSMNFRLVDEHG
+999 LHCSMNFRLIDEHG

-1018 ERNLSRLRAEYG
+1018 ERNLARLRSEYG
-1030 EQARTAFQAIAQQ
+1030 QTARQAFQAVTQE
-1043 AVHEELG
+1043 AVHAELG
-1050 IDTPAVP
+1050 IDHLQVANTRGQTQEQARKV
-1057 LGTVVNKAIPTSAAT
+1057 
-1072 SPIEQ
+1072 EQ
-1077 GGFRSWEF
+1077 GGYRSWDF
-1085 GELPETLEIQKGSR
+1085 GELPETLEITKGNK

-1107 VDRGDTCDLEV
+1107 IDRGDYCDLEV
-1118 FDDLLEARKYHWQG
+1118 FDDLLEARKQHAQG
-1132 LRRLFALSNKDTLK
+1132 LRRLFALNNKDTLK
-1146 ALQKQLPGIREL
+1146 ALQKQLPGIREI

-1165 GSVEA
+1165 GSVEG
-1170 LIEQILDLALE
+1170 LLEQILNLSLE
-1181 RAFMSDPLPVNA
+1181 RAFMAEPLPNTA
-1193 EQFSDRLQAG
+1193 ELFAQRLQEG
-1203 KPGLALIAQEIAKH
+1203 KPRLALIAQEIARH

-1222 QAYADLQKKLAQA
+1222 QAYADLQKKIPQA
-1235 KAASPSAYADIQ
+1235 KAVSPSAYADIQ
-1247 SQVQGLIFP
+1247 TQLQGLIFA
-1256 KLISG
+1256 KFVAD
-1261 IPYGQLVHLPR
+1261 IPYAQLVHLPR
-1272 YLKAIALRI
+1272 YLKAVGLRI
-1281 DKLRSNPVRDAQCQ
+1281 DKMRSNPARDAQCQ
-1295 KDWESVARPWQKLI
+1295 KDWESVSRPWQKLL
-1309 QNSQGSHGYIVN
+1309 QGSRGSAAYAIEG
-1321 NDEPLQEFRW
+1321 DQALMDFRW

-1357 KVLSSLR
+1357 KVLASLR

>member
-1 MQEPINQQKPKASPI
+1 MAA
-16 AVPGSNT
+16 AVPASNT
-23 LRRLEIRFPEEL
+23 SRSLEIRFPEEL
-35 PVSGQRQIIK
+35 PVSGQRQVIK
-45 DALNSHQVIIVCGET
+45 DALTTHQVLIVCGET

-74 LGRGTMN
+74 LGRGRIN
-81 GGHLIGHTQ
+81 GGRLIGHTQ

-100 KRIAQELGTPIGQD
+100 KRIAQELGTSIGQD
-114 VGYQIRFADKTSQG
+114 VGYQIRFADKTSQT

-140 AETQRDP
+140 AQTQRDP
-147 QLRAYD
+147 LLKEYD

-183 LKLIITSATIDAQR
+183 LKLIITSATIDAKR
-197 FSDHFTIGGKLAPV
+197 FSEHFAMNGKQAPV
-211 IEVSGRLFPVEQRYI
+211 VEVSGRLFPVEQRYAP
-226 SLEPEARA
+226 LEP
-234 DAKSDGKKP
+234 DAKPDGKKE
-243 SKEAKEIPDA
+243 SKEVLEIPEA
-253 VTEAIANVW
+253 VAQAITNVW
-262 REGASGAGDVLVFL
+262 REGAAGAGDVLVFL

-291 DHVLQQRFH
+291 DHTLQQRFH

-307 ARQSVAEQERV
+307 ARQSVSEQERV
-318 FSPGNGRRIILT
+318 FSPGNGRRIVLT

-385 VSDGI
+385 VADGI
-390 CIRLFSEQDY
+390 CIRLYSEQDY

-428 PRIQEFP
+428 PKIQHFP
-435 FIDKPLGRAIAD
+435 FIDRPLGRAIAD

-457 IEYDEVLTAESQ
+457 IVYDEDAVGSDKDEG
-469 DSNRR
+469 NH
-474 FKLTLIGKQLADLPL
+474 FKLTAIGKQLADLPL
-489 DPRIGRMLLAAKEH
+489 DPRIGRMLLAAREQN
-503 HALRE
+503 ALRE

-513 SALATQDPRER
+513 SALATQDPRDR
-524 PMDQAAAADQ
+524 PLEQAAAADQ

-553 DWYHDALR
+553 DWYQDAIK
-561 HKSSNRQLENLCRS
+561 HKHSNRQLETLCRS
-575 KFLSPRRLREWRDIH
+575 KFLSPRRLREWRDVH

-597 GEKDW
+597 GEKGW
-602 KENPSSATYEQVHL
+602 KENISAATYEQIHL

-631 DEKSQERGSK
+631 DEKSQERNSK
-641 TGSYIGAR
+641 TGGYIGAR

-699 RLITS
+699 RLVKS

-718 IFERG
+718 AFERG

-733 RRVRFEPHN
+733 RRVRYETHN
-742 PSEARALFI
+742 LEEARELFI
-751 SQALVQE
+751 KHALVQE
-758 GMFGR
+758 ELFVR
-763 MDTPALMR
+763 MDSPALQR
-771 ETEADARKQYPGSF
+771 ETEATAKKQYPGLF
-785 EFFWHNRRL
+785 EFFWHNRKL

-809 VLVDDDLLFAFYDSR
+809 VLVDDELLFAFYDSR
-824 IPQDVLSR
+824 IPKEVRSR
-832 DSLKAWLKRPA
+832 ESMKAWLKHPHQPIDN
-843 KKEGDDAINHD
+843 KIPNPDSG
-854 AQLRLSKAD
+854 LRLSKAD

-872 TVDRYPKI
+872 TVDRYPKKMSL
-880 IRFGAGDLSLTY
+880 GGGELSLTY

-904 LVVPLTLLN
+904 LIIPLTLLN

-918 RCEWLVPGMCEEKI
+918 RCEWLVPGMCEEKV
-932 LLLLKTLPQKLRRHC
+932 LLLLKSLPQKLRRHC
-947 VPLPEYAKAFL
+947 VPLPDYAKSFL
-958 DRMLDAGQ
+958 ERVMQDKR
-966 FGQGDFLDSLITDIR
+966 FGMGDFLDALITDIR
-981 KERGLEIKRAD
+981 KERGLEIKRTD
-992 FRPEALP
+992 FRPESLP
-999 LHSSMNFRLVDEHG
+999 VHLSMNFRLVDEHG

-1018 ERNLSRLRAEYG
+1018 ERNLARLRSEYG
-1030 EQARTAFQAIAQQ
+1030 KTARTAFQAIAQE
-1043 AVHEELG
+1043 AAEAELG
-1050 IDTPAVP
+1050 IKMVAPKSQVSTGNASNSSIRSV
-1057 LGTVVNKAIPTSAAT
+1057 
-1072 SPIEQ
+1072 EQ
-1077 GGFRSWEF
+1077 GGYRSWDF
-1085 GELPETLEIQKGSR
+1085 GELPETLEIQKGNR

-1107 VDRGDTCDLEV
+1107 VDRTECCDLEV
-1118 FDDLLEARKYHWQG
+1118 FDDLVEARKHHWKG
-1132 LRRLFALSNKDTLK
+1132 LRRLFALANKDTLK
-1146 ALQKQLPGIREL
+1146 ALQKQLPGLREI
-1158 GLLFINI
+1158 GLLFINV
-1165 GSVEA
+1165 GSVES
-1170 LIEQILDLALE
+1170 LIEQILNLAIE
-1181 RAFMSDPLPVNA
+1181 RAFMNDPLPMNA
-1193 EQFSDRLQAG
+1193 EQFTDRLQAG
-1203 KPGLALIAQEIAKH
+1203 KPRLALIAQELAKH
-1217 ALAAL
+1217 TLAAL
-1222 QAYADLQKKLAQA
+1222 QANAELQKKLSQA
-1235 KAASPSAYADIQ
+1235 KAVSPNAFADIG
-1247 SQVQGLIFP
+1247 SQLQGLVFP
-1256 KLISG
+1256 RMVAD
-1261 IPYGQLVHLPR
+1261 IPYEQLVHVPR

-1281 DKLRSNPVRDAQCQ
+1281 DKLRSNPGRDAQCQ
-1295 KDWESVARPWQKLI
+1295 KDWESVARPWQKLVA
-1309 QNSQGSHGYIVN
+1309 VN
-1321 NDEPLQEFRW
+1321 RGLTTESFDQDQALKDFRW

-1343 ELKTPT
+1343 ELKTPS

-1357 KVLSSLR
+1357 KVLASLR

>member
-1 MQEPINQQKPKASPI
+1 MPKP
-16 AVPGSNT
+16 VPASNT
-23 LRRLEIRFPEEL
+23 SRKLDIRFPEEL
-35 PVSGQRQIIK
+35 PVSGQRQLIK
-45 DALNSHQVIIVCGET
+45 DALQSHQVVIVCGET

-74 LGRGTMN
+74 LGRGTIN
-81 GGHLIGHTQ
+81 GGKLIGHTQ

-100 KRIAQELGTPIGQD
+100 KRIAQELGSPIGQD
-114 VGYQIRFADKTSQG
+114 VGYQVRFADKTSHS

-197 FSDHFTIGGKLAPV
+197 FAEHFAINGKVAPV
-211 IEVSGRLFPVEQRYI
+211 IEVSGRLFPVEQRYAP
-226 SLEPEARA
+226 LEP
-234 DAKSDGKKP
+234 DANSGSKPDGKKE
-243 SKEAKEIPDA
+243 SKLAKEIPDA
-253 VTEAIANVW
+253 VTEEIANLW
-262 REGASGAGDVLVFL
+262 REGAAGAGDVLVFL

-338 TVPNIRYVVDSG
+338 TVPNIRYVIDSG

-390 CIRLFSEQDY
+390 CVRLYSEQDY
-400 LSRPKFTD
+400 QGRPKFTD

-419 LLRMSALRL
+419 LLRMSSLRL
-428 PRIQEFP
+428 PKIQNFP

-457 IEYDEVLTAESQ
+457 IEIDETEPADARDINNS
-469 DSNRR
+469 
-474 FKLTLIGKQLADLPL
+474 FKLTAIGKQLADLPL
-489 DPRIGRMLLAAKEH
+489 DPRIGRMLLAAKEQN
-503 HALRE
+503 AIKE
-508 VTIIA
+508 VAIIA
-513 SALATQDPRER
+513 SALATQDPRDR

-553 DWYHDALR
+553 NWYQDALQ
-561 HKSSNRQLENLCRS
+561 HKHSNRQLENLCKS
-575 KFLSPRRLREWRDIH
+575 KFLSPRRLREWRDVH

-597 GEKDW
+597 GEKGW
-602 KENPSSATYEQVHL
+602 KENGLAATYEQVHL

-631 DEKSQERGSK
+631 DEKSQDRNSK
-641 TGSYIGAR
+641 AGGYVGAR

-672 ELQETNRMYARTIA
+672 ELQETTRMYARTIA

-693 EKVAAH
+693 ERVAAH
-699 RLITS
+699 RLIKS
-704 LSDPFWDSRQGEVM
+704 LSDPFWDNRQGEVM
-718 IFERG
+718 AFERG

-733 RRVRFEPHN
+733 RRVRYEPHN
-742 PSEARALFI
+742 PEETRELFI
-751 SQALVQE
+751 RQALVQE
-758 GMFGR
+758 EMFGR
-763 MDTPALMR
+763 MDTPALQR
-771 ETEADARKQYPGSF
+771 ETEADARKKYSNLFG
-785 EFFWHNRRL
+785 FFWHNRRL

-824 IPQDVLSR
+824 IPKEVRSR
-832 DSLKAWLKRPA
+832 ESLKAWLS
-843 KKEGDDAINHD
+843 KENELDG
-854 AQLRLSKAD
+854 QLRLEKAD

-872 TVDRYPKI
+872 TVDRYPKNMLV
-880 IRFGAGDLSLTY
+880 GGVQLSLTY

-904 LVVPLTLLN
+904 LVVPLTQLN

-918 RCEWLVPGMCEEKI
+918 RCEWLVPGMCEEKV
-932 LLLLKTLPQKLRRHC
+932 LLLLKSLPQKLRRHC
-947 VPLPEYAKAFL
+947 VPLPDYAKSFL
-958 DRMLDAGQ
+958 ERKLDEKQ
-966 FGQGDFLDSLITDIR
+966 FGVGDFLDSLIGDIR
-981 KERGLEIKRAD
+981 KERGLEIKRTD
-992 FRPEALP
+992 FRPESLP
-999 LHSSMNFRLVDEHG
+999 LHSSMNFRLIDEHG
-1013 RQLEL
+1013 RQLEV
-1018 ERNLSRLRAEYG
+1018 ERNLVRLRSEYG
-1030 EQARTAFQAIAQQ
+1030 ETARSAFQAIAQETAQ
-1043 AVHEELG
+1043 VELG
-1050 IDTPAVP
+1050 VEPPIGTKTIPGLGGDTTRKV
-1057 LGTVVNKAIPTSAAT
+1057 
-1072 SPIEQ
+1072 EQ
-1077 GGFRSWEF
+1077 GGYRSWDF
-1085 GELPETLEIQKGSR
+1085 GELPETLEIQKGNK

-1107 VDRGDTCDLEV
+1107 VDRGDYCDLEV
-1118 FDDLLEARKYHWQG
+1118 FDDLEEARKQHALG

-1158 GLLFINI
+1158 GLLFINV
-1165 GSVEA
+1165 GSVDN
-1170 LIEQILDLALE
+1170 LIDQILNLALE
-1181 RAFMSDPLPVNA
+1181 RAFMPEPLPANA
-1193 EQFSDRLQAG
+1193 EQFAERLQAG
-1203 KPGLALIAQEIAKH
+1203 KPRLSLIAQEIARH
-1217 ALAAL
+1217 ALNAL
-1222 QAYADLQKKLAQA
+1222 QAYADLQKKVASS
-1235 KAASPSAYADIQ
+1235 KAASPAAYTDIQ
-1247 SQVQGLIFP
+1247 AQMQGLIFP
-1256 KLISG
+1256 KFVTE
-1261 IPYGQLVHLPR
+1261 IPYAQLVHLPR
-1272 YLKAIALRI
+1272 YLKAIAMRI
-1281 DKLRSNPVRDAQCQ
+1281 DKLRSNPPRDAQCQ
-1295 KDWESVARPWQKLI
+1295 KDWESVARPWQKLM
-1309 QNSQGSHGYIVN
+1309 QGKKGVASYAMTEDQALV
-1321 NDEPLQEFRW
+1321 DFRW

-1357 KVLSSLR
+1357 KVLASLR

>member
-1 MQEPINQQKPKASPI
+1 MPA
-16 AVPGSNT
+16 SNT
-23 LRRLEIRFPEEL
+23 GRRLEIRFPEEL
-35 PVSGQRQIIK
+35 PVSGQRQLIK
-45 DALNSHQVIIVCGET
+45 DALQSHQVVIVCGET

-74 LGRGTMN
+74 LGRGTIN
-81 GGHLIGHTQ
+81 GGKLIGHTQ

-100 KRIAQELGTPIGQD
+100 KRIAQELGSPIGQD
-114 VGYQIRFADKTSQG
+114 VGYQVRFADKTSHT

-147 QLRAYD
+147 QLKAYD

-197 FSDHFTIGGKLAPV
+197 FAEHFAMNGKVAPV
-211 IEVSGRLFPVEQRYI
+211 IEVSGRLFPVEQRY
-226 SLEPEARA
+226 SPLEP
-234 DAKSDGKKP
+234 DAKPDGKKE
-243 SKEAKEIPDA
+243 SKTAKEIPDA
-253 VTEAIANVW
+253 VTEEITKVW
-262 REGASGAGDVLVFL
+262 REGATGAGDVLVFL

-291 DHVLQQRFH
+291 DHILQQRYH
-300 PEILSLF
+300 PEVLSLF

-338 TVPNIRYVVDSG
+338 TVPNIRYVIDSG

-390 CIRLFSEQDY
+390 CVRLYSEQDY
-400 LSRPKFTD
+400 LGRPKFTD

-419 LLRMSALRL
+419 LLRMSSLRL
-428 PRIQEFP
+428 SKIQHFP

-457 IEYDEVLTAESQ
+457 IEFDDAQTEDAK
-469 DSNRR
+469 DSNHS
-474 FKLTLIGKQLADLPL
+474 FKLTHIGKQLADLPL

-503 HALRE
+503 NALRE

-524 PMDQAAAADQ
+524 PMDQGAAADQ

-553 DWYHDALR
+553 DWYQDALQ
-561 HKSSNRQLENLCRS
+561 HKHSNRQLENLCRS
-575 KFLSPRRLREWRDIH
+575 KFLSPRRLREWRDVH

-597 GEKDW
+597 GEKGW
-602 KENPSSATYEQVHL
+602 KENALSATYEQVHL

-631 DEKSQERGSK
+631 DEKSQDRNSK
-641 TGSYIGAR
+641 TGGYVGAR

-672 ELQETNRMYARTIA
+672 ELQETSRMYARTIA

-699 RLITS
+699 RLIKS
-704 LSDPFWDSRQGEVM
+704 LSEPFWDSRQGEVLA
-718 IFERG
+718 FERG

-733 RRVRFEPHN
+733 RRVRYEPHN
-742 PSEARALFI
+742 PEDARELFI
-751 SQALVQE
+751 GQALVQE
-758 GMFGR
+758 EIFGR
-763 MDTPALMR
+763 MDTPALQR
-771 ETEADARKQYPGSF
+771 ETEADAKKKYPGTF
-785 EFFWHNRRL
+785 GFFWHNRRL

-809 VLVDDDLLFAFYDSR
+809 VLVDDDLLFAFYESR
-824 IPQDVLSR
+824 IPKGICNREDLSAYLKKTPDL
-832 DSLKAWLKRPA
+832 DS
-843 KKEGDDAINHD
+843 
-854 AQLRLSKAD
+854 QLRLEKAD

-872 TVDRYPKI
+872 TVDRYPKVMKVG
-880 IRFGAGDLSLTY
+880 GAELNLTY

-904 LVVPLTLLN
+904 LVVPLAQLN

-947 VPLPEYAKAFL
+947 VPLPDYAKSYL
-958 DRMLDAGQ
+958 ERRLDAKQYGV
-966 FGQGDFLDSLITDIR
+966 GDFLDSLIDDIR
-981 KERGLEIKRAD
+981 KERGLEIKRTD

-999 LHSSMNFRLVDEHG
+999 LHSSMNFRLIDEHG
-1013 RQLEL
+1013 RQLEV
-1018 ERNLSRLRAEYG
+1018 ERNLARLRSEYG
-1030 EQARTAFQAIAQQ
+1030 QTARDAFQAAAQEVVQ
-1043 AVHEELG
+1043 AELG
-1050 IDTPAVP
+1050 IESSSKASAHSDKADPARQV
-1057 LGTVVNKAIPTSAAT
+1057 A
-1072 SPIEQ
+1072 Q
-1077 GGFRSWEF
+1077 GGYRSWEF
-1085 GELPETLEIQKGSR
+1085 GELPETLEIQKGNK

-1107 VDRGDTCDLEV
+1107 IDRGDFCDLEV
-1118 FDDLLEARKYHWQG
+1118 FDDLLEARKQHAQG
-1132 LRRLFALSNKDTLK
+1132 LRRLFALGNKDTLK
-1146 ALQKQLPGIREL
+1146 ALQKQLPGVREL

-1165 GSVEA
+1165 GSVEN
-1170 LIEQILDLALE
+1170 LIEQILNLSIE
-1181 RAFMSDPLPVNA
+1181 RAFMTEPLPNNA
-1193 EQFSDRLQAG
+1193 EQFSDRMQAG
-1203 KPGLALIAQEIAKH
+1203 KPRLALIAQEISRH

-1222 QAYADLQKKLAQA
+1222 QAYADLQKKMAQA
-1235 KAASPSAYADIQ
+1235 KAASAAAYADIQ
-1247 SQVQGLIFP
+1247 TQVQGLIFP
-1256 KLISG
+1256 KFIAE
-1261 IPYGQLVHLPR
+1261 IPYAQLVHLPR
-1272 YLKAIALRI
+1272 YLKAIAMRI
-1281 DKLRSNPVRDAQCQ
+1281 DKMRSNPPRDAQCQ
-1295 KDWESVARPWQKLI
+1295 KDWESVARPWQKLM
-1309 QNSQGSHGYIVN
+1309 QGNKGSAYVMTE
-1321 NDEPLQEFRW
+1321 DQALQDFRW

-1357 KVLSSLR
+1357 KVLASLR

>member
-1 MQEPINQQKPKASPI
+1 VQEPINQQKPKAMPQP
-16 AVPGSNT
+16 VPASNT
-23 LRRLEIRFPEEL
+23 SRKLEIRFPEEL
-35 PVSGQRQIIK
+35 PVSGQRQLIK
-45 DALNSHQVIIVCGET
+45 DALQSHQVVIVCGET

-74 LGRGTMN
+74 LGRGTIN
-81 GGHLIGHTQ
+81 GGKLIGHTQ

-100 KRIAQELGTPIGQD
+100 KRIAQELGSPIGQD
-114 VGYQIRFADKTSQG
+114 VGYQVRFADKTSHT

-197 FSDHFTIGGKLAPV
+197 FAEHFAINGKVAPV
-211 IEVSGRLFPVEQRYI
+211 IEVSGRLFPVEQRYAP
-226 SLEPEARA
+226 LEP
-234 DAKSDGKKP
+234 DAKPDGKKE
-243 SKEAKEIPDA
+243 SKTAKEIPDA
-253 VTEAIANVW
+253 VTEEIASLW
-262 REGASGAGDVLVFL
+262 REGAAGAGDVLVFL

-284 CAEALRK
+284 CAESLRK

-338 TVPNIRYVVDSG
+338 TVPNIRYVIDSG

-390 CIRLFSEQDY
+390 CVRLYSEQDY
-400 LSRPKFTD
+400 LGRPKFTD

-419 LLRMSALRL
+419 LLRMSSLRL
-428 PRIQEFP
+428 PKIQHFP

-457 IEYDEVLTAESQ
+457 IEFDESEPADGKDINNS
-469 DSNRR
+469 
-474 FKLTLIGKQLADLPL
+474 FKLTAIGKQLADLPL
-489 DPRIGRMLLAAKEH
+489 DPRIGRMLLAAKEQN
-503 HALRE
+503 ALKE

-513 SALATQDPRER
+513 SALATQDPRDR

-553 DWYHDALR
+553 NWYQDALQ
-561 HKSSNRQLENLCRS
+561 HKHSNRQLESLCKS
-575 KFLSPRRLREWRDIH
+575 KFLSPRRLREWRDVH
-590 GQLHTML
+590 GQLHAML
-597 GEKDW
+597 GEKGW
-602 KENPSSATYEQVHL
+602 KENALAATYEQVHL

-631 DEKSQERGSK
+631 DEKSQDRNSK
-641 TGSYIGAR
+641 TGCYVGAR

-693 EKVAAH
+693 ERVAAH
-699 RLITS
+699 RLIKS
-704 LSDPFWDSRQGEVM
+704 LSDPFWDNRQGEVM
-718 IFERG
+718 AFERG

-733 RRVRFEPHN
+733 RRVRYEPHN
-742 PSEARALFI
+742 PEETRELFI
-751 SQALVQE
+751 GQALVQE
-758 GMFGR
+758 EMFGR
-763 MDTPALMR
+763 MDTPALQR
-771 ETEADARKQYPGSF
+771 ETETDAKKKYPNIFG
-785 EFFWHNRRL
+785 FFWHNRRL

-809 VLVDDDLLFAFYDSR
+809 VLVDDDLLFAFYESR
-824 IPQDVLSR
+824 IPKEVRSR
-832 DSLKAWLKRPA
+832 ESLKAWLTKDRNTE
-843 KKEGDDAINHD
+843 KGLD
-854 AQLRLSKAD
+854 AQLRLEKAD

-872 TVDRYPKI
+872 TVDRYPKTMLVG
-880 IRFGAGDLSLTY
+880 GAQLSLTY

-904 LVVPLTLLN
+904 LIVPLTQLN

-918 RCEWLVPGMCEEKI
+918 RCEWLVPGMCEEKV
-932 LLLLKTLPQKLRRHC
+932 LLLLKSLPQKLRRHC
-947 VPLPEYAKAFL
+947 VPLPDYAKSFL
-958 DRMLDAGQ
+958 ERKLEEKQ
-966 FGQGDFLDSLITDIR
+966 FGVGDFLDSLIGDIR
-981 KERGLEIKRAD
+981 KERGLEIKRTD
-992 FRPEALP
+992 FRPESLP
-999 LHSSMNFRLVDEHG
+999 LHSSMNFRLIDEHG
-1013 RQLEL
+1013 RQLEV
-1018 ERNLSRLRAEYG
+1018 ERNLARLRSDYG
-1030 EQARTAFQAIAQQ
+1030 QTARNAFQAIAQETAQ
-1043 AVHEELG
+1043 VELG
-1050 IDTPAVP
+1050 MEPPRGEKSKSNANGGANTADTTRKV
-1057 LGTVVNKAIPTSAAT
+1057 
-1072 SPIEQ
+1072 EQ
-1077 GGFRSWEF
+1077 GGYRAWEF
-1085 GELPETLEIQKGSR
+1085 GELPETLEIQKGNK

-1107 VDRGDTCDLEV
+1107 VDRVDFCDLEV
-1118 FDDLLEARKYHWQG
+1118 FDDLEEARKQHALG

-1158 GLLFINI
+1158 GLLFINV
-1165 GSVEA
+1165 GSVEG
-1170 LIEQILDLALE
+1170 LIDQILNIALE
-1181 RAFMSDPLPVNA
+1181 RAFMTEQLPVNA
-1193 EQFSDRLQAG
+1193 EQFAERLQAG
-1203 KPGLALIAQEIAKH
+1203 KPRLALIAQEISRH
-1217 ALAAL
+1217 ALNAL
-1222 QAYADLQKKLAQA
+1222 QAHADLQKKVTSA
-1235 KAASPSAYADIQ
+1235 KAASLSAYTDIQ
-1247 SQVQGLIFP
+1247 TQIQGLIFP
-1256 KLISG
+1256 KFVAE
-1261 IPYGQLVHLPR
+1261 IPYSQLVHVPR
-1272 YLKAIALRI
+1272 YLKAIAMRI
-1281 DKLRSNPVRDAQCQ
+1281 DKLRSNPSRDAQCQ
-1295 KDWESVARPWQKLI
+1295 KDWESVARPWQKLM
-1309 QNSQGSHGYIVN
+1309 QGNKGSASYAMAE
-1321 NDEPLQEFRW
+1321 DQALADFRW

-1357 KVLSSLR
+1357 KVLVSLR

>member
-1 MQEPINQQKPKASPI
+1 MPKP
-16 AVPGSNT
+16 VPASNT
-23 LRRLEIRFPEEL
+23 SRRLEIRFPEEL

-45 DALNSHQVIIVCGET
+45 DALQSHQVVIVCGET

-74 LGRGTMN
+74 LGRGTIN
-81 GGHLIGHTQ
+81 GGKLIGHTQ

-100 KRIAQELGTPIGQD
+100 KRIAQELGSPIGQD
-114 VGYQIRFADKTSQG
+114 VGYQVRFADKTSHT

-147 QLRAYD
+147 QLKAYD

-197 FSDHFTIGGKLAPV
+197 FAEHFAINGKVAPV
-211 IEVSGRLFPVEQRYI
+211 IEVSGRLFPVEQRY
-226 SLEPEARA
+226 SPLEP
-234 DAKSDGKKP
+234 DAKPDGKKE
-243 SKEAKEIPDA
+243 SKAAKEIPDA
-253 VTEAIANVW
+253 VTEEIANLW
-262 REGASGAGDVLVFL
+262 REGAAGAGDVLVFL

-318 FSPGNGRRIILT
+318 FNPGNGRRIILT

-338 TVPNIRYVVDSG
+338 TVPNIRYVIDSG

-385 VSDGI
+385 VSDGT
-390 CIRLFSEQDY
+390 CIRLYSELDY
-400 LSRPKFTD
+400 QGRPKFTD

-419 LLRMSALRL
+419 LLRMSSLRL
-428 PRIQEFP
+428 PKIQHFP
-435 FIDKPLGRAIAD
+435 FIDKPLGRAIVD

-457 IEYDEVLTAESQ
+457 IEFD
-469 DSNRR
+469 DSDAGDGKDINNS
-474 FKLTLIGKQLADLPL
+474 FKLTAIGKQLAELPL
-489 DPRIGRMLLAAKEH
+489 DPRIGRILLSAKEQN
-503 HALRE
+503 ALKE

-513 SALATQDPRER
+513 SALATQDPRDR

-553 DWYHDALR
+553 NWYQDALQ
-561 HKSSNRQLENLCRS
+561 HKHSNRQLENLCKS
-575 KFLSPRRLREWRDIH
+575 KFLSPRRLREWRDVH

-597 GEKDW
+597 GEKGW
-602 KENPSSATYEQVHL
+602 KENSLAATYEQVHL

-631 DEKSQERGSK
+631 DEKSQDRNSK
-641 TGSYIGAR
+641 TGGYVGAR

-693 EKVAAH
+693 EQVAAH
-699 RLITS
+699 RLIKS
-704 LSDPFWDSRQGEVM
+704 LSDPFWDNRQGEVLA
-718 IFERG
+718 FERG

-733 RRVRFEPHN
+733 RRVRYEPHN
-742 PSEARALFI
+742 PDEARELFI
-751 SQALVQE
+751 RQALVQE
-758 GMFGR
+758 ELFGR
-763 MDTPALMR
+763 MDTPALQR
-771 ETEADARKQYPGSF
+771 ETEADAKKKYPGLF
-785 EFFWHNRRL
+785 NFFWHNRRL

-809 VLVDDDLLFAFYDSR
+809 VLVDDDLLFAFYESR
-824 IPQDVLSR
+824 IPKEIRSR
-832 DSLKAWLKRPA
+832 DELKSWLK
-843 KKEGDDAINHD
+843 KEVELDN
-854 AQLRLSKAD
+854 QLRLEKAD

-872 TVDRYPKI
+872 TVDRYPKKI
-880 IRFGAGDLSLTY
+880 MVGGAELSLTY

-904 LVVPLTLLN
+904 LVVPLTQLN
-913 QVDGR
+913 QIDGR
-918 RCEWLVPGMCEEKI
+918 RSEWLVPGMCEEKV
-932 LLLLKTLPQKLRRHC
+932 LLLLKSLPQKLRRHC
-947 VPLPEYAKAFL
+947 VPMPDYAKSFL
-958 DRMLDAGQ
+958 ERMLEEKQ
-966 FGQGDFLDSLITDIR
+966 FGVGDFLDSLIGDIR
-981 KERGLEIKRAD
+981 KERGLEIKRTD
-992 FRPEALP
+992 FRPESLP
-999 LHSSMNFRLVDEHG
+999 LHSSMNFRLIDEHG
-1013 RQLEL
+1013 RQLEV
-1018 ERNLSRLRAEYG
+1018 ERNLARLRSEYG
-1030 EQARTAFQAIAQQ
+1030 ETARSAFQAIAQETAQ
-1043 AVHEELG
+1043 VELG
-1050 IDTPAVP
+1050 VELAPRLDGSKPAID
-1057 LGTVVNKAIPTSAAT
+1057 KARQV
-1072 SPIEQ
+1072 EQ
-1077 GGFRSWEF
+1077 GGYRTWEF
-1085 GELPETLEIQKGSR
+1085 GELPETLEIQKGNR

-1107 VDRGDTCDLEV
+1107 VDHGDYCDLEV
-1118 FDDLLEARKYHWQG
+1118 FDDLLEARKQHQFG
-1132 LRRLFALSNKDTLK
+1132 LRRLFALNNKDTLK

-1158 GLLFINI
+1158 GLLFINV
-1165 GSVEA
+1165 GSVEG
-1170 LIEQILDLALE
+1170 LIEQILNLALE
-1181 RAFMSDPLPVNA
+1181 RAFMIDPLPINP
-1193 EQFSDRLQAG
+1193 EQFAERLQAG
-1203 KPGLALIAQEIAKH
+1203 KARLALIAQEISRH
-1217 ALAAL
+1217 ALNAL
-1222 QAYADLQKKLAQA
+1222 QAHADLQKKIAQA

-1247 SQVQGLIFP
+1247 TQMQALIFP
-1256 KLISG
+1256 KFVAE
-1261 IPYGQLVHLPR
+1261 IPYGQLVHVPR
-1272 YLKAIALRI
+1272 YLKAIAMRI
-1281 DKLRSNPVRDAQCQ
+1281 DKLRTNPSRDAQCQ
-1295 KDWESVARPWQKLI
+1295 KDWESVARPWQKLL
-1309 QNSQGSHGYIVN
+1309 QGNRGSASYAMTE
-1321 NDEPLQEFRW
+1321 DQALQDFRW

-1343 ELKTPT
+1343 ELKTPS

-1357 KVLSSLR
+1357 KVLASLR

>member
-1 MQEPINQQKPKASPI
+1 MQEPINQQKPKAI
-16 AVPGSNT
+16 LKHVPASNT
-23 LRRLEIRFPEEL
+23 LRKLEIRFPEEL
-35 PVSGQRQIIK
+35 PVSSQRQVIQK
-45 DALNSHQVIIVCGET
+45 ALQSHQVVIVCGET
-60 GSGKTTQLPKICLD
+60 GSGKTTQLPKICLE
-74 LGRGTMN
+74 LGRGTIN
-81 GGHLIGHTQ
+81 GGKLIGHTQ

-100 KRIAQELGTPIGQD
+100 KRIAHELGSPIGQD
-114 VGYQIRFADKTSQG
+114 VGYQVRFADKTSPG

-183 LKLIITSATIDAQR
+183 LKLIITSATIDAKR
-197 FSDHFTIGGKLAPV
+197 FAEHFAIDGKLAPV
-211 IEVSGRLFPVEQRYI
+211 VEVSGRLFPVEQRYAP
-226 SLEPEARA
+226 LEP
-234 DAKSDGKKP
+234 DAKPDGKKE
-243 SKEAKEIPDA
+243 SKVVKEIPDA
-253 VTEAIANVW
+253 VAEEIANVW

-284 CAEALRK
+284 CAEVLRK

-300 PEILSLF
+300 PEILTLF

-318 FSPGNGRRIILT
+318 FSAGNGRRIILT

-338 TVPNIRYVVDSG
+338 TVPNIRYVIDSG

-390 CIRLFSEQDY
+390 CIRLYSEQDY
-400 LSRPKFTD
+400 QGRPKFTD

-428 PRIQEFP
+428 PRIQHFP
-435 FIDKPLGRAIAD
+435 FIDKPFGRAIAD

-457 IEYDEVLTAESQ
+457 IEFDESL
-469 DSNRR
+469 DSDHKDINQS
-474 FKLTLIGKQLADLPL
+474 FKLTTIGQQLADLPL
-489 DPRIGRMLLAAKEH
+489 DPRIGRMLLAAKEQN
-503 HALRE
+503 AIKE
-508 VTIIA
+508 VAIIA
-513 SALATQDPRER
+513 SALSTQDPRER
-524 PMDQAAAADQ
+524 PLDQAGAADQ

-553 DWYHDALR
+553 NWYQDALQ
-561 HKSSNRQLENLCRS
+561 HKHSNRQLENLCRS
-575 KFLSPRRLREWRDIH
+575 KFLSPRRLREWRDVH

-597 GEKDW
+597 GEKGW
-602 KENPSSATYEQVHL
+602 KDNDLPATYEQVHI

-641 TGSYIGAR
+641 TGAYVGAR

-659 TIGKKAGAWILAG
+659 TLGKKAGAWILAG
-672 ELQETNRMYARTIA
+672 ELQETTRMYARTIA

-693 EKVAAH
+693 ERVAVH
-699 RLITS
+699 RLIKS
-704 LSDPFWDSRQGEVM
+704 LSDPFWDSRQGEIM
-718 IFERG
+718 AFERG

-733 RRVRFEPHN
+733 RKVRYEPHN
-742 PSEARALFI
+742 PVEARELFI
-751 SQALVQE
+751 RQALVE
-758 GMFGR
+758 EAMFGR
-763 MDTPALMR
+763 MDTPALQR
-771 ETEADARKQYPGSF
+771 ETETDAKKKYPNLF
-785 EFFWHNRRL
+785 KFFWHNRRL
-794 IKEIEALEHRSRRPD
+794 IREIEALEHRSRRPD

-824 IPQDVLSR
+824 IPQSVCSR
-832 DSLKAWLKRPA
+832 EQLLIWLKKVP
-843 KKEGDDAINHD
+843 EEDS
-854 AQLRLSKAD
+854 QLCLSKAD

-872 TVDRYPKI
+872 TVDRYPKKMLVG
-880 IRFGAGDLSLTY
+880 GAELSLTY

-904 LVVPLTLLN
+904 LVVPLTQLN

-918 RCEWLVPGMCEEKI
+918 RCEWLVPGMCEEKV

-947 VPLPEYAKAFL
+947 VPLPEYAKSFL
-958 DRMLDAGQ
+958 ERKLEQKQ
-966 FGQGDFLDSLITDIR
+966 FGAGDFLEDLMADVR
-981 KERGLEIKRAD
+981 QERGLEIKRTD

-999 LHSSMNFRLVDEHG
+999 LHCSMNFRLIDEHG
-1013 RQLEL
+1013 RQLEV
-1018 ERNLSRLRAEYG
+1018 ERNLARLRSEFG
-1030 EQARTAFQAIAQQ
+1030 ESARSAFQAIAQETAQ
-1043 AVHEELG
+1043 TELG
-1050 IDTPAVP
+1050 IEITQ
-1057 LGTVVNKAIPTSAAT
+1057 TKQEAT
-1072 SPIEQ
+1072 RKVEQ
-1077 GGFRSWEF
+1077 SGYQTWEF
-1085 GELPETLEIQKGSR
+1085 GELPETLEIQKGNQ

-1107 VDRGDTCDLEV
+1107 VDRNDFVDLEV
-1118 FDDLLEARKYHWQG
+1118 FDDLQEARKQHWQG
-1132 LRRLFALSNKDTLK
+1132 LRRLFILANKDTLK
-1146 ALQKQLPGIREL
+1146 SLQKQLPGLRDL

-1165 GSVEA
+1165 GSVEG
-1170 LIEQILDLALE
+1170 LVEQILNLAVE
-1181 RAFMSDPLPVNA
+1181 RALMSDDLPVTA
-1193 EQFSDRLQAG
+1193 EQFKQRLQAG
-1203 KPGLALIAQEIAKH
+1203 KPRLALIAQEMSKH

-1222 QAYADLQKKLAQA
+1222 QANADLQKKLAQA
-1235 KAASPSAYADIQ
+1235 KAASPSAYTDIQ
-1247 SQVQGLIFP
+1247 AQLQALIFP
-1256 KLISG
+1256 KFVSE
-1261 IPYGQLVHLPR
+1261 IPYTQLVHLPR

-1281 DKLRSNPVRDAQCQ
+1281 DKLRSNPSRDAQCQ
-1295 KDWESVARPWQKLI
+1295 KDWESVARPWQKLL
-1309 QNSQGSHGYIVN
+1309 QGNRGAASYTLVEDQGLR
-1321 NDEPLQEFRW
+1321 DFRW

-1357 KVLSSLR
+1357 KVLASLR

>member
-1 MQEPINQQKPKASPI
+1 MP
-16 AVPGSNT
+16 VPASNT
-23 LRRLEIRFPEEL
+23 SRKLEIRFPEEL
-35 PVSGQRQIIK
+35 PVSSQRQIISE
-45 DALNSHQVIIVCGET
+45 ALQSHQVVIVCGET
-60 GSGKTTQLPKICLD
+60 GSGKTTQLPKICLE
-74 LGRGTMN
+74 LGRGTIN
-81 GGHLIGHTQ
+81 GGKLIGHTQ

-100 KRIAQELGTPIGQD
+100 KRIAQELGSPIGQD
-114 VGYQIRFADKTSQG
+114 VGYQVRFADKTTPG

-183 LKLIITSATIDAQR
+183 LKLIITSATIDANR
-197 FSDHFTIGGKLAPV
+197 FSEHFSINGKVAPV
-211 IEVSGRLFPVEQRYI
+211 IEVSGRLFPVEQRYAP
-226 SLEPEARA
+226 LEP
-234 DAKSDGKKP
+234 DAKPDGKKE
-243 SKEAKEIPDA
+243 SKLAKEIPDA
-253 VTEAIANVW
+253 VAEEIANVW
-262 REGASGAGDVLVFL
+262 REGASGSGDVLVFL

-284 CAEALRK
+284 CAEVLRK

-300 PEILSLF
+300 PEILTLF

-318 FSPGNGRRIILT
+318 FSAGNGRRIILT

-338 TVPNIRYVVDSG
+338 TVPNIRYVIDSG

-390 CIRLFSEQDY
+390 CIRLYSEQDY
-400 LSRPKFTD
+400 LGRAKFTD

-428 PRIQEFP
+428 PRIQNFP

-457 IEYDEVLTAESQ
+457 IELDDQ
-469 DSNRR
+469 SNGDANDINQS
-474 FKLTLIGKQLADLPL
+474 FKLTTIGKQLADLPL
-489 DPRIGRMLLAAKEH
+489 DPRIGRMLLAAKEQN
-503 HALRE
+503 ALKE
-508 VTIIA
+508 VAIIA

-524 PMDQAAAADQ
+524 PMDQAGAADQ

-553 DWYHDALR
+553 NWYQDALQ
-561 HKSSNRQLENLCRS
+561 HKHSNRQLENLCRS
-575 KFLSPRRLREWRDIH
+575 KFLSPRRLREWRDVH

-597 GEKDW
+597 GEKGW
-602 KENPSSATYEQVHL
+602 KENALPATYEQVHL

-641 TGSYIGAR
+641 TGGYVGAR

-672 ELQETNRMYARTIA
+672 ELQETSRMYARTIA

-693 EKVAAH
+693 ERVAAH
-699 RLITS
+699 RLIKS
-704 LSDPFWDSRQGEVM
+704 LSDPFWDNRQGEVM
-718 IFERG
+718 AFERG

-733 RRVRFEPHN
+733 RRVRYEPHN
-742 PSEARALFI
+742 LEEARELFI
-751 SQALVQE
+751 RQALVQE
-758 GMFGR
+758 EMFGR
-763 MDTPALMR
+763 MDTPALQR
-771 ETEADARKQYPGSF
+771 EAEADAKKKYPNLFG
-785 EFFWHNRRL
+785 FFWHNRRL

-809 VLVDDDLLFAFYDSR
+809 VLVDDDLLFAFYESR
-824 IPQDVLSR
+824 IPKSVCSR
-832 DSLKAWLKRPA
+832 EKLLAWLKKDIGLDP
-843 KKEGDDAINHD
+843 
-854 AQLRLSKAD
+854 QLRLAKAD

-872 TVDRYPKI
+872 TVDRYPKKMLVG
-880 IRFGAGDLSLTY
+880 RAELSLTY

-904 LVVPLTLLN
+904 LVVPLTQLN

-918 RCEWLVPGMCEEKI
+918 RCEWLVPGMCEEKA

-947 VPLPEYAKAFL
+947 VPLPEYAKSFL
-958 DRMLDAGQ
+958 ERQLDQKQ
-966 FGQGDFLDSLITDIR
+966 FGAGDFLDSLMADVR
-981 KERGLEIKRAD
+981 QERGLEIKRTD

-999 LHSSMNFRLVDEHG
+999 LHCSMNFRLIDEHG
-1013 RQLEL
+1013 RQLEV
-1018 ERNLSRLRAEYG
+1018 ERNLARLRSEYG
-1030 EQARTAFQAIAQQ
+1030 ESARSAFQAIAQETAQ
-1043 AVHEELG
+1043 TELG
-1050 IDTPAVP
+1050 IETIQA
-1057 LGTVVNKAIPTSAAT
+1057 KAQVSTTNLLKDASRKV
-1072 SPIEQ
+1072 EQ
-1077 GGFRSWEF
+1077 GGYRSWEF
-1085 GELPETLEIQKGSR
+1085 GELPETLEIQKGNQ

-1107 VDRGDTCDLEV
+1107 VDRNDYVDLEV
-1118 FDDLLEARKYHWQG
+1118 FDDLQEARKHHWQG
-1132 LRRLFALSNKDTLK
+1132 LRRLFILANKDTYK
-1146 ALQKQLPGIREL
+1146 ALQKQLPGLREL
-1158 GLLFINI
+1158 GLLFINV
-1165 GSVEA
+1165 GSVEG
-1170 LIEQILDLALE
+1170 LVEQILNLAIE
-1181 RAFMSDPLPVNA
+1181 RAFMSEDLPVSA
-1193 EQFSDRLQAG
+1193 EQFNQRLLAG
-1203 KPGLALIAQEIAKH
+1203 KPRLSLIAQEISKH
-1217 ALAAL
+1217 ALSAL
-1222 QAYADLQKKLAQA
+1222 QANADLQKKLAQA

-1247 SQVQGLIFP
+1247 AQLQALIFP
-1256 KLISG
+1256 KLVSE
-1261 IPYGQLVHLPR
+1261 IPYTQLVHLPR

-1281 DKLRSNPVRDAQCQ
+1281 DKLRSNPSRDAQCQ
-1295 KDWESVARPWQKLI
+1295 KDWESVARPWQKLL
-1309 QNSQGSHGYIVN
+1309 QGNRGSASYALSEDQGLR
-1321 NDEPLQEFRW
+1321 DFRW

-1357 KVLSSLR
+1357 KVLASLR

>member
-1 MQEPINQQKPKASPI
+1 MQEPINQQKPKPI
-16 AVPGSNT
+16 TKPVPASNT
-23 LRRLEIRFPEEL
+23 GRRLDIRFPEEL
-35 PVSGQRQIIK
+35 PVSGQRQLIK
-45 DALNSHQVIIVCGET
+45 DALQSHQVVIVCGET

-74 LGRGTMN
+74 LGRGTIN
-81 GGHLIGHTQ
+81 GGKLIGHTQ

-100 KRIAQELGTPIGQD
+100 KRIAQELDSPIGQD
-114 VGYQIRFADKTSQG
+114 VGYQVRFADKTSHT

-147 QLRAYD
+147 QLKAYD

-197 FSDHFTIGGKLAPV
+197 FAEHFAMNGKVAPV
-211 IEVSGRLFPVEQRYI
+211 IEVSGRLFPVEQRY
-226 SLEPEARA
+226 SPLEP
-234 DAKSDGKKP
+234 DTKPDGKKE
-243 SKEAKEIPDA
+243 SKTAKEIPDA
-253 VTEAIANVW
+253 VAEEIAKVW
-262 REGASGAGDVLVFL
+262 REGTSGAGDVLVFL

-300 PEILSLF
+300 PEVLSLF

-338 TVPNIRYVVDSG
+338 TVPNIRYVIDSG

-390 CIRLFSEQDY
+390 CVRLYSEQDY
-400 LSRPKFTD
+400 QSRPKFTD

-419 LLRMSALRL
+419 LLRMSSLRL
-428 PRIQEFP
+428 SKIQHFP

-457 IEYDEVLTAESQ
+457 IEFDEAQAGDGKDINNS
-469 DSNRR
+469 
-474 FKLTLIGKQLADLPL
+474 FKLTQIGKQLADLPL
-489 DPRIGRMLLAAKEH
+489 DPRIGRMLLAAKEQN
-503 HALRE
+503 ALKE

-524 PMDQAAAADQ
+524 PMDQGAAADQ

-553 DWYHDALR
+553 NWYQDALQ
-561 HKSSNRQLENLCRS
+561 HKHSNRQLENLCRS
-575 KFLSPRRLREWRDIH
+575 KFLSPRRLREWRDVH

-597 GEKDW
+597 GEKGW
-602 KENPSSATYEQVHL
+602 KENASPATYEQVHL

-631 DEKSQERGSK
+631 DEKSQDRNSK
-641 TGSYIGAR
+641 TGGYVGAR

-659 TIGKKAGAWILAG
+659 TIGKKGGAWILAG
-672 ELQETNRMYARTIA
+672 ELQETSRMYARTIA

-693 EKVAAH
+693 EKVAGH
-699 RLITS
+699 RLIKS
-704 LSDPFWDSRQGEVM
+704 LSDPFWDNRQGEVLV
-718 IFERG
+718 FERG

-733 RRVRFEPHN
+733 RRVRYEPHN
-742 PSEARALFI
+742 PEEARELFI
-751 SQALVQE
+751 RQALVQE
-758 GMFGR
+758 EMFGR
-763 MDTPALMR
+763 MDTPALQR
-771 ETEADARKQYPGSF
+771 ETEADAKKKYSGTF
-785 EFFWHNRRL
+785 GFFWHNRRL

-809 VLVDDDLLFAFYDSR
+809 VLVDDDLLFAFYESR
-824 IPQDVLSR
+824 IPKGVCNR
-832 DSLKAWLKRPA
+832 EGLKAHLKKTP
-843 KKEGDDAINHD
+843 DLD
-854 AQLRLSKAD
+854 AQLRLEKAD

-872 TVDRYPKI
+872 TVDRYPKLMKVG
-880 IRFGAGDLSLTY
+880 GAELNLTY

-904 LVVPLTLLN
+904 LVVPLAQLN

-947 VPLPEYAKAFL
+947 VPLPDYAKSYLERKL
-958 DRMLDAGQ
+958 DSNQ
-966 FGQGDFLDSLITDIR
+966 FGVGDFLDSLIEDIR
-981 KERGLEIKRAD
+981 KERGLEIKRTD
-992 FRPEALP
+992 FRLEALP
-999 LHSSMNFRLVDEHG
+999 LHSSMNFRLIDEHG
-1013 RQLEL
+1013 RQLEV
-1018 ERNLSRLRAEYG
+1018 ERNLTRLRSEYG
-1030 EQARTAFQAIAQQ
+1030 QTARDAFQAVAQEVAQ
-1043 AVHEELG
+1043 AELG
-1050 IDTPAVP
+1050 IEPSRQ
-1057 LGTVVNKAIPTSAAT
+1057 AITKSNSAGKSDQARQV
-1072 SPIEQ
+1072 EQ
-1077 GGFRSWEF
+1077 SGYRTWEF
-1085 GELPETLEIQKGSR
+1085 GELPETLEIQKGNK

-1107 VDRGDTCDLEV
+1107 IDRGDYCDLEV
-1118 FDDLLEARKYHWQG
+1118 FDDLLEARKQHAHG
-1132 LRRLFALSNKDTLK
+1132 LRRLFALGNKDTLK

-1158 GLLFINI
+1158 GLLFINV
-1165 GSVEA
+1165 GSVES
-1170 LIEQILDLALE
+1170 LIDQILNLSIE
-1181 RAFMSDPLPVNA
+1181 RAFLNEPLPNNA
-1193 EQFSDRLQAG
+1193 EQFTERMQAG
-1203 KPGLALIAQEIAKH
+1203 KPRLALIAQEISRH

-1222 QAYADLQKKLAQA
+1222 QAYADLQKKMAQA

-1256 KLISG
+1256 KFVAD
-1261 IPYGQLVHLPR
+1261 IPYAQLVHLPR
-1272 YLKAIALRI
+1272 YLKAIAMRI
-1281 DKLRSNPVRDAQCQ
+1281 DKMRSNPSRDAQCQ
-1295 KDWESVARPWQKLI
+1295 KDWESVARPWQKLT
-1309 QNSQGSHGYIVN
+1309 QGSKGANYAMTDDQALI
-1321 NDEPLQEFRW
+1321 DFRW

-1357 KVLSSLR
+1357 KVLASLR

>member
-1 MQEPINQQKPKASPI
+1 MPKP
-16 AVPGSNT
+16 VPASNT
-23 LRRLEIRFPEEL
+23 SRRLEIRFPEEL

-45 DALNSHQVIIVCGET
+45 DALQSHQVVIVCGET

-74 LGRGTMN
+74 LGRGTIN
-81 GGHLIGHTQ
+81 GGKLIGHTQ

-100 KRIAQELGTPIGQD
+100 KRIAQELGSPIGQD
-114 VGYQIRFADKTSQG
+114 VGYQVRFADKTSHT

-147 QLRAYD
+147 QLKAYD
-153 TLIIDEAHERS
+153 MLIIDEAHERS

-197 FSDHFTIGGKLAPV
+197 FAEHFAINGKVAPV
-211 IEVSGRLFPVEQRYI
+211 IEVSGRLFPVEQRY
-226 SLEPEARA
+226 SPLEP
-234 DAKSDGKKP
+234 DAKPDGKKE
-243 SKEAKEIPDA
+243 SKVAKEIPDA
-253 VTEAIANVW
+253 VAEEIANVW

-390 CIRLFSEQDY
+390 CIRLYSELDY
-400 LSRPKFTD
+400 QSRPKFTD

-419 LLRMSALRL
+419 LLRMSSLRL
-428 PRIQEFP
+428 PKIQHFP
-435 FIDKPLGRAIAD
+435 FIDKPLGRAITD

-457 IEYDEVLTAESQ
+457 IEFDESDLADGKDINNS
-469 DSNRR
+469 
-474 FKLTLIGKQLADLPL
+474 FKLTAIGKQLADLPL
-489 DPRIGRMLLAAKEH
+489 DPRIGRMLLAAKEQN
-503 HALRE
+503 ALKE

-513 SALATQDPRER
+513 AALATQDPRER
-524 PMDQAAAADQ
+524 PMDQGAAADQ

-553 DWYHDALR
+553 NWYQDALQ
-561 HKSSNRQLENLCRS
+561 HKHSNRQLENLCRS
-575 KFLSPRRLREWRDIH
+575 KFLSPRRLREWRDVH

-597 GEKDW
+597 GEKGW
-602 KENPSSATYEQVHL
+602 KENGLAATYEQVHL

-631 DEKSQERGSK
+631 DEKSQDRNSK
-641 TGSYIGAR
+641 TGGYVGAR

-672 ELQETNRMYARTIA
+672 ELVETNRMYARTIA

-699 RLITS
+699 RLIKS
-704 LSDPFWDSRQGEVM
+704 LSDPFWDHRQGEVLA
-718 IFERG
+718 FERG

-733 RRVRFEPHN
+733 RRVRYEPHN
-742 PSEARALFI
+742 PEEARELFI
-751 SQALVQE
+751 RQALVQE
-758 GMFGR
+758 EMFGR
-763 MDTPALMR
+763 MDTPALYR
-771 ETEADARKQYPGSF
+771 ETEADAKKKYPSLFG
-785 EFFWHNRRL
+785 FFWHNCRL

-809 VLVDDDLLFAFYDSR
+809 VLVDDDLLFAFYESR
-824 IPQDVLSR
+824 IPKEVCNR
-832 DSLKAWLKRPA
+832 EGLKAWF
-843 KKEGDDAINHD
+843 KKDAELD
-854 AQLRLSKAD
+854 GQLLLEKAD

-872 TVDRYPKI
+872 TVDRYPKKMVVG
-880 IRFGAGDLSLTY
+880 GAELNLTY

-904 LVVPLTLLN
+904 LVVPLTQLN

-918 RCEWLVPGMCEEKI
+918 RCEWLVPGMCEEKV
-932 LLLLKTLPQKLRRHC
+932 LLLLKSLPQKLRRHC
-947 VPLPEYAKAFL
+947 VPLPDYAKSFL
-958 DRMLDAGQ
+958 ERKLEEKQ
-966 FGQGDFLDSLITDIR
+966 FGVGDFLDSLMSDIR
-981 KERGLEIKRAD
+981 KERGLEIKRTD
-992 FRPEALP
+992 FRPESLP
-999 LHSSMNFRLVDEHG
+999 LHSSMNFRLIDEHG
-1013 RQLEL
+1013 RQLEV
-1018 ERNLSRLRAEYG
+1018 ERNLARLRSEYG
-1030 EQARTAFQAIAQQ
+1030 ETARSAFQAIAQETAQ
-1043 AVHEELG
+1043 TELG
-1050 IDTPAVP
+1050 LEPLKTSSAKPDEQARAV
-1057 LGTVVNKAIPTSAAT
+1057 
-1072 SPIEQ
+1072 EQ
-1077 GGFRSWEF
+1077 GGYRSWEF
-1085 GELPETLEIQKGSR
+1085 GELPETLEIQKGNK

-1107 VDRGDTCDLEV
+1107 VDRGDYCDLEV
-1118 FDDLLEARKYHWQG
+1118 FDDLLEARKQHQLG

-1158 GLLFINI
+1158 GLLFINV
-1165 GSVEA
+1165 GSVEG
-1170 LIEQILDLALE
+1170 LIEQILNLALE
-1181 RAFMSDPLPVNA
+1181 RAFMTEPLPVNA
-1193 EQFSDRLQAG
+1193 EQFADRLQAG
-1203 KPGLALIAQEIAKH
+1203 KPRLALIAQEVSRH
-1217 ALAAL
+1217 TLNAL
-1222 QAYADLQKKLAQA
+1222 QANADLQKKMASA
-1235 KAASPSAYADIQ
+1235 KAASPAAYADMQ
-1247 SQVQGLIFP
+1247 TQMQGLIFP
-1256 KLISG
+1256 KFVAE

-1272 YLKAIALRI
+1272 YLKAIAMRI
-1281 DKLRSNPVRDAQCQ
+1281 DKLRSNPSRDAQCQ
-1295 KDWESVARPWQKLI
+1295 KDWESVARPWQKLL
-1309 QNSQGSHGYIVN
+1309 QGSKGSASYAMTE
-1321 NDEPLQEFRW
+1321 DQALQDFRW

-1357 KVLSSLR
+1357 KVLASLR

>member
-1 MQEPINQQKPKASPI
+1 MQEPINQQKPKASTPS
-16 AVPGSNT
+16 VPASNT
-23 LRRLEIRFPEEL
+23 GRSLKIRFPEEL
-35 PVSGQRQIIK
+35 PVSSQRQLIK
-45 DALNSHQVIIVCGET
+45 DALQSHQVVIVCGET

-74 LGRGTMN
+74 LGRGTIN
-81 GGHLIGHTQ
+81 GGKLIGHTQ

-100 KRIAQELGTPIGQD
+100 KRIAQELGSPIGQD
-114 VGYQIRFADKTSQG
+114 VGYQVRFADRTSNT
-128 ASIKL
+128 ASVKL

-140 AETQRDP
+140 AETQREP
-147 QLRAYD
+147 QLKAYD

-197 FSDHFTIGGKLAPV
+197 FAEHFAINGKVAPV
-211 IEVSGRLFPVEQRYI
+211 IEVSGRLFPVEQRY
-226 SLEPEARA
+226 SPLEP
-234 DAKSDGKKP
+234 DAKPDGKKE
-243 SKEAKEIPDA
+243 SKTAKEIPDA
-253 VTEAIANVW
+253 VAEEIAKVW
-262 REGASGAGDVLVFL
+262 REGATGAGDVLVFL

-300 PEILSLF
+300 PEVLSLF

-338 TVPNIRYVVDSG
+338 TVPNIRYVIDSG

-390 CIRLFSEQDY
+390 CVRLYSEQDY
-400 LSRPKFTD
+400 QSRPKFTD

-419 LLRMSALRL
+419 LLRMSSLRL
-428 PRIQEFP
+428 SKIQHFP

-457 IEYDEVLTAESQ
+457 IEFDEAQAGNGKDINNS
-469 DSNRR
+469 
-474 FKLTLIGKQLADLPL
+474 FKLTQIGKQLADLPL
-489 DPRIGRMLLAAKEH
+489 DPRIGRMLLAAKEQN
-503 HALRE
+503 ALKE

-524 PMDQAAAADQ
+524 PMDQGAAADQ

-553 DWYHDALR
+553 NWYQDALQ
-561 HKSSNRQLENLCRS
+561 HKHSNRQLENLCRS
-575 KFLSPRRLREWRDIH
+575 KFLSPRRLREWRDVH

-597 GEKDW
+597 GEKGW
-602 KENPSSATYEQVHL
+602 KENASPATYEQVHL

-631 DEKSQERGSK
+631 DEKSQDRNSK
-641 TGSYIGAR
+641 TGGYVGAR

-672 ELQETNRMYARTIA
+672 ELQETSRMYARTIA

-699 RLITS
+699 RLIKS
-704 LSDPFWDSRQGEVM
+704 LSDPFWDNRQGEVLA
-718 IFERG
+718 FERG

-733 RRVRFEPHN
+733 RRVRYEPHN
-742 PSEARALFI
+742 PEEARELFI
-751 SQALVQE
+751 RQALVQE
-758 GMFGR
+758 EMFGR
-763 MDTPALMR
+763 MDTPALQR
-771 ETEADARKQYPGSF
+771 ETEADAKKKYPGSF
-785 EFFWHNRRL
+785 GFFWHNRRL

-809 VLVDDDLLFAFYDSR
+809 VLVDDELLFAFYESR
-824 IPQDVLSR
+824 IPKGVCNRED
-832 DSLKAWLKRPA
+832 LKAHLKKSP
-843 KKEGDDAINHD
+843 DLDP
-854 AQLRLSKAD
+854 QLRLEKAD

-872 TVDRYPKI
+872 TVDRYPKVM
-880 IRFGAGDLSLTY
+880 RVGGAELNLTY

-904 LVVPLTLLN
+904 LVVPLAQLN

-918 RCEWLVPGMCEEKI
+918 RCEWLVPGMCEEKT

-947 VPLPEYAKAFL
+947 VPLPDYAKSYLERKL
-958 DRMLDAGQ
+958 DSNQ
-966 FGQGDFLDSLITDIR
+966 FGIGDFLDSLIVDIR
-981 KERGLEIKRAD
+981 KERGLEIKRTD

-999 LHSSMNFRLVDEHG
+999 LHSSMNFRLIDEHG
-1013 RQLEL
+1013 RQLEV
-1018 ERNLSRLRAEYG
+1018 ERNLARLRSEYG
-1030 EQARTAFQAIAQQ
+1030 QTARDAFQAVAQELAQ
-1043 AVHEELG
+1043 AELG
-1050 IDTPAVP
+1050 IEPSTQ
-1057 LGTVVNKAIPTSAAT
+1057 VNTQSQRPDQVRKV
-1072 SPIEQ
+1072 EQ
-1077 GGFRSWEF
+1077 GGYRSWEF
-1085 GELPETLEIQKGSR
+1085 GELPETLEIQKGSK

-1107 VDRGDTCDLEV
+1107 IDRVDYCDLEV
-1118 FDDLLEARKYHWQG
+1118 FDDLLEARKQHALG
-1132 LRRLFALSNKDTLK
+1132 LRRLFALGNKDTLK

-1158 GLLFINI
+1158 GLLFINV
-1165 GSVEA
+1165 GSVEG
-1170 LIEQILDLALE
+1170 LIDQILNLSIE
-1181 RAFMSDPLPVNA
+1181 RAFLNEPLPNNA
-1193 EQFSDRLQAG
+1193 EQFAQRMQAG
-1203 KPGLALIAQEIAKH
+1203 KPRLALIAQEISRH

-1222 QAYADLQKKLAQA
+1222 EAYADLQKKMTQA

-1256 KLISG
+1256 KFVAD
-1261 IPYGQLVHLPR
+1261 IPYAQLVHLPR
-1272 YLKAIALRI
+1272 YLKAIAMRI
-1281 DKLRSNPVRDAQCQ
+1281 DKMRSNPSRDAQCQ
-1295 KDWESVARPWQKLI
+1295 KDWESVARPWQKLM
-1309 QNSQGSHGYIVN
+1309 QGNKGSSYAMTE
-1321 NDEPLQEFRW
+1321 DQALLDFRW

-1357 KVLSSLR
+1357 KVLASLR

>member
-1 MQEPINQQKPKASPI
+1 MQEPINQQKPNAGPV
-16 AVPGSNT
+16 AVPASNT
-23 LRRLEIRFPEEL
+23 GRKLEIRFPEEL
-35 PVSGQRQIIK
+35 PVSGQRQVIK
-45 DALNSHQVIIVCGET
+45 DALLSHQVVIVCGET

-74 LGRGTMN
+74 LGRGTIN
-81 GGHLIGHTQ
+81 GGKLIGHTQ

-100 KRIAQELGTPIGQD
+100 KRIAQELGSPIGQD

-197 FSDHFTIGGKLAPV
+197 FSQHFAIGGQAAPV
-211 IEVSGRLFPVEQRYI
+211 IEVSGRLFPVEQRYAP
-226 SLEPEARA
+226 LEP
-234 DAKSDGKKP
+234 DVKPDGKKE
-243 SKEAKEIPDA
+243 SKEVKEIPDA
-253 VTEAIANVW
+253 VVEAISNVW
-262 REGASGAGDVLVFL
+262 REGVHGAGDVLVFL

-318 FSPGNGRRIILT
+318 FNPGNGRRIILT

-350 LARVKRYSYRNKVE
+350 LARIKRYSYRNKVE

-390 CIRLFSEQDY
+390 CIRLYSELDY
-400 LSRPKFTD
+400 QGRSKFTD

-419 LLRMSALRL
+419 LLRMTYLRL
-428 PRIQEFP
+428 PKIQDFP

-457 IEYDEVLTAESQ
+457 IAYEENTDVSNQ
-469 DSNRR
+469 DLNSN
-474 FKLTLIGKQLADLPL
+474 FKLTPTGKQLADLPL
-489 DPRIGRMLLAAKEH
+489 DPRIGRMLLAAKEQN
-503 HALRE
+503 ALRE

-513 SALATQDPRER
+513 SALATQDPRDR

-543 SEFLSFVKLW
+543 SEFLNFVKLW
-553 DWYHDALR
+553 DWYQDALQ
-561 HKSSNRQLENLCRS
+561 HKHSNRQLENLCRS
-575 KFLSPRRLREWRDIH
+575 KFLSPRRLREWRDVH

-597 GEKDW
+597 GEKGW
-602 KENPSSATYEQVHL
+602 KENGLAASYEQIHL
-616 SLLTGLLGYVAKKEE
+616 SLLTGLLGYVAKKED

-641 TGSYIGAR
+641 TGGYIGAR

-693 EKVAAH
+693 ERVAAH
-699 RLITS
+699 RLIKS
-704 LSDPFWDSRQGEVM
+704 LSDPFWDNRQGEVM
-718 IFERG
+718 AFERG

-733 RRVRFEPHN
+733 RRVRYESHD
-742 PSEARALFI
+742 SILTRELFI
-751 SQALVQE
+751 RQALVQE
-758 GMFGR
+758 EMFGR
-763 MDTPALMR
+763 MDTPALIR
-771 ETEADARKQYPGSF
+771 ETEADARKKYPDCFG
-785 EFFWHNRRL
+785 FFWHNRRL

-809 VLVDDDLLFAFYDSR
+809 VLVDDDLLYAFYGSR
-824 IPQDVLSR
+824 IPKEVLSR
-832 DSLKAWLKRPA
+832 ESMKAWLTGPLGK
-843 KKEGDDAINHD
+843 DAD
-854 AQLRLSKAD
+854 GPDSQLRLAKAD

-872 TVDRYPKI
+872 TVDRYPKKI
-880 IRFGAGDLSLTY
+880 MVGGTELSLTY
-892 HFEPGSPKDGVT
+892 HFEPASPKDGVT

-918 RCEWLVPGMCEEKI
+918 RCEWLVPGMCEEKT

-947 VPLPEYAKAFL
+947 VPLPDYAKSFL
-958 DRMLDAGQ
+958 ERALEEKQ
-966 FGQGDFLDSLITDIR
+966 FGVGDYLDSLIGDIR
-981 KERGLEIKRAD
+981 KERGLEIKRTD

-999 LHSSMNFRLVDEHG
+999 AHSSMNFRLIDEHG
-1013 RQLEL
+1013 RQLDL
-1018 ERNLSRLRAEYG
+1018 ERNLARLRAEYG
-1030 EQARTAFQAIAQQ
+1030 ETARTAFQAIAQEIVQ
-1043 AVHEELG
+1043 AELG
-1050 IDTPAVP
+1050 IETAVP
-1057 LGTVVNKAIPTSAAT
+1057 ISINQKTG
-1072 SPIEQ
+1072 SPAQARQVEQ
-1077 GGFRSWEF
+1077 GGYRTWEF
-1085 GELPETLEIQKGSR
+1085 GELAETLEIQKGNQ
-1099 TLFGYPAL
+1099 TLYGYPAL
-1107 VDRGDTCDLEV
+1107 VDKGESCDLEV
-1118 FDDLLEARKYHWQG
+1118 FDSLTDARKYHWQG
-1132 LRRLFALSNKDTLK
+1132 LRRLFALSNKETLK
-1146 ALQKQLPGIREL
+1146 SLQKQLPGIREL
-1158 GLLFINI
+1158 GLLFINV
-1165 GSVEA
+1165 GSVEG
-1170 LIEQILDLALE
+1170 LVEQILNLALE
-1181 RAFMSDPLPVNA
+1181 RAFMSDALPVNA
-1193 EQFSDRLQAG
+1193 EQFLERIQSG
-1203 KPGLALIAQEIAKH
+1203 KPRLALIAQEVAKH
-1217 ALAAL
+1217 ALTAL
-1222 QAYADLQKKLAQA
+1222 QANADLQKKLPQA
-1235 KAASPSAYADIQ
+1235 KAISVSAYADIQ
-1247 SQVQGLIFP
+1247 TQLQGLISAKF
-1256 KLISG
+1256 IAD
-1261 IPYGQLVHLPR
+1261 IPYAQMVHLPR

-1281 DKLRSNPVRDAQCQ
+1281 EKLRSNPARDAQCQ
-1295 KDWESVARPWQKLI
+1295 KDWESVARPWQKRV
-1309 QNSQGSHGYIVN
+1309 QGSRGSASYALSE
-1321 NDEPLQEFRW
+1321 DQALQDFRW

-1357 KVLSSLR
+1357 KVLASLR

>member
-1 MQEPINQQKPKASPI
+1 MHEPINQQKPKVITKP
-16 AVPGSNT
+16 VPASNT
-23 LRRLEIRFPEEL
+23 QRRLEIRFPDEL
-35 PVSGQRQIIK
+35 PVSSQRQLIQ
-45 DALNSHQVIIVCGET
+45 DALQSHQVVIVCGET
-60 GSGKTTQLPKICLD
+60 GSGKTTQLPKICLE
-74 LGRGTMN
+74 LGRGTIH
-81 GGHLIGHTQ
+81 GGKLIGHTQ

-100 KRIAQELGTPIGQD
+100 KRIAQELGSPIGQD
-114 VGYQIRFADKTSQG
+114 VGYQVRFADKSSPST
-128 ASIKL
+128 SIKL

-176 LLPKRPD
+176 LLPKRPE

-197 FSDHFTIGGKLAPV
+197 FAEHFAMDGKLAPV
-211 IEVSGRLFPVEQRYI
+211 IEVSGRLFPVEQRYAP
-226 SLEPEARA
+226 LEP
-234 DAKSDGKKP
+234 DAKPDGKKE
-243 SKEAKEIPDA
+243 SKLAKEIPDA
-253 VTEAIANVW
+253 VAEEIANVW
-262 REGASGAGDVLVFL
+262 GEGTSGAGDVLVFL

-284 CAEALRK
+284 CAEVLRK

-300 PEILSLF
+300 PEILTLF

-338 TVPNIRYVVDSG
+338 TVPNIRYVIDSG
-350 LARVKRYSYRNKVE
+350 MARVKRYSYRNKVE

-390 CIRLFSEQDY
+390 CIRLYSEQDY

-408 PEILRSSLAAV
+408 PEILRSSLAGV

-428 PRIQEFP
+428 PRIQHFP

-457 IEYDEVLTAESQ
+457 IEFDEQSES
-469 DSNRR
+469 DNKDINNS
-474 FKLTLIGKQLADLPL
+474 FKLTPMGKLLADLPL

-503 HALRE
+503 NALKE

-524 PMDQAAAADQ
+524 PLDQAAAADQ

-553 DWYHDALR
+553 NWYQEALQ
-561 HKSSNRQLENLCRS
+561 HKHSNRQLENLCRS
-575 KFLSPRRLREWRDIH
+575 KFLSPRRLREWRDVY

-597 GEKDW
+597 GEKGW
-602 KENPSSATYEQVHL
+602 KENGLPATYEQVHL
-616 SLLTGLLGYVAKKEE
+616 SLLTGLLGYIAKKEE

-649 GIRPFIWPGS
+649 GIRPSIWPGS

-672 ELQETNRMYARTIA
+672 ELQETSRMYARTIA

-693 EKVAAH
+693 EQVAAH
-699 RLITS
+699 RLIKS
-704 LSDPFWDSRQGEVM
+704 LSDPFWDNRQGEVM
-718 IFERG
+718 AFERG

-733 RRVRFEPHN
+733 RRVRYEPHD
-742 PSEARALFI
+742 PEEARALFI
-751 SQALVQE
+751 RQALVQE
-758 GMFGR
+758 EIFGR
-763 MDTPALMR
+763 MDSPALQR
-771 ETEADARKQYPGSF
+771 ETETDAKKKYPNLFG
-785 EFFWHNRRL
+785 FFWHNHRL

-809 VLVDDDLLFAFYDSR
+809 VLVDDELLFAFYEAR
-824 IPQDVLSR
+824 IPKSARSR
-832 DSLKAWLKRPA
+832 EQLLVWLK
-843 KKEGDDAINHD
+843 KDAELD
-854 AQLRLSKAD
+854 SQLRLAKTD

-872 TVDRYPKI
+872 TVDRYPKKMLVG
-880 IRFGAGDLSLTY
+880 GAELSLTY

-904 LVVPLTLLN
+904 LVVPLTQLN

-918 RCEWLVPGMCEEKI
+918 RCEWLVPGMCEEKT

-958 DRMLDAGQ
+958 ERKLDQ
-966 FGQGDFLDSLITDIR
+966 KQYGQGDFLESLMTDIR
-981 KERGLEIKRAD
+981 QERGLEIKRTD

-999 LHSSMNFRLVDEHG
+999 LHCSMNIRLIDEHG

-1018 ERNLSRLRAEYG
+1018 ERNLARLRSEYG
-1030 EQARTAFQAIAQQ
+1030 ETARSAFQAIAQVSAQ
-1043 AVHEELG
+1043 TELG
-1050 IDTPAVP
+1050 IE
-1057 LGTVVNKAIPTSAAT
+1057 PTQIRASSTISSADA
-1072 SPIEQ
+1072 SRKVEQ
-1077 GGFRSWEF
+1077 GGYRTWEF
-1085 GELPETLEIQKGSR
+1085 GSLPETLEIQKGSQ

-1107 VDRGDTCDLEV
+1107 VDRSDYVDLEV
-1118 FDDLLEARKYHWQG
+1118 FDDLQEARKHHWEG
-1132 LRRLFALSNKDTLK
+1132 LRRLFVLMNKDTLK
-1146 ALQKQLPGIREL
+1146 ALQKQLPGLREL
-1158 GLLFINI
+1158 GLLFINV
-1165 GSVEA
+1165 GSVEN
-1170 LIEQILDLALE
+1170 LIEQILNLAVE
-1181 RAFMSDPLPVNA
+1181 RAFMSDELPINA
-1193 EQFSDRLQAG
+1193 EQFSQRLQAG
-1203 KPGLALIAQEIAKH
+1203 KPRLALIAQEIAKH
-1217 ALAAL
+1217 ALNAL
-1222 QAYADLQKKLAQA
+1222 QANADLQKKLAQA
-1235 KAASPSAYADIQ
+1235 KAVSPSAYADIQ
-1247 SQVQGLIFP
+1247 TQLQGLIFP
-1256 KLISG
+1256 SLIAQT
-1261 IPYGQLVHLPR
+1261 PYAQLVHLPR
-1272 YLKAIALRI
+1272 YLKAIAMRV
-1281 DKLRSNPVRDAQCQ
+1281 DKLRSNPSRDAQCQ
-1295 KDWESVARPWQKLI
+1295 KDWESVARPWQKLL
-1309 QNSQGSHGYIVN
+1309 QGQRGSASYALSEDQG
-1321 NDEPLQEFRW
+1321 LQDFRW

-1357 KVLSSLR
+1357 KVLASLR

>member
-1 MQEPINQQKPKASPI
+1 VQEPINQQKPKSITKP
-16 AVPGSNT
+16 VPASNT
-23 LRRLEIRFPEEL
+23 GRRLEIRFPEEL
-35 PVSGQRQIIK
+35 PVSGQRQLIK
-45 DALNSHQVIIVCGET
+45 GALQSHQVVIVCGET

-74 LGRGTMN
+74 LGRGTIN
-81 GGHLIGHTQ
+81 GGKLIGHTQ

-100 KRIAQELGTPIGQD
+100 KRIAQELGSPIGQD
-114 VGYQIRFADKTSQG
+114 VGYQVRFADKTSHT

-147 QLRAYD
+147 QLKAYD

-197 FSDHFTIGGKLAPV
+197 FAEHFAMNGKVAPV
-211 IEVSGRLFPVEQRYI
+211 IEVSGRLFPVEQRY
-226 SLEPEARA
+226 SPLEP
-234 DAKSDGKKP
+234 DAKPDGKKE
-243 SKEAKEIPDA
+243 SKTAKEIPDA
-253 VTEAIANVW
+253 VTEEITKVW
-262 REGASGAGDVLVFL
+262 REGAGGAGDVLVFL

-300 PEILSLF
+300 PEVLSLF

-338 TVPNIRYVVDSG
+338 TVPNIRYVIDSG

-390 CIRLFSEQDY
+390 CVRLYSEQDY
-400 LSRPKFTD
+400 LGRPKFTD

-419 LLRMSALRL
+419 LLRMSSLRL
-428 PRIQEFP
+428 SKIQHFP

-457 IEYDEVLTAESQ
+457 IEFDDAQTEDAK
-469 DSNRR
+469 DSNHS
-474 FKLTLIGKQLADLPL
+474 FKLTHIGKQLADLPL

-503 HALRE
+503 NALRE

-524 PMDQAAAADQ
+524 PMDQGAAADQ

-553 DWYHDALR
+553 DWYQDALQ
-561 HKSSNRQLENLCRS
+561 HKHSNRQLENLCRS
-575 KFLSPRRLREWRDIH
+575 KFLSPRRLREWRDVH

-597 GEKDW
+597 GEKGW
-602 KENPSSATYEQVHL
+602 KENALSATYEQVHL

-631 DEKSQERGSK
+631 DEKSQDRNSK
-641 TGSYIGAR
+641 TGGYVGAR

-672 ELQETNRMYARTIA
+672 ELQETSRMYARTIA

-699 RLITS
+699 RLIKS
-704 LSDPFWDSRQGEVM
+704 LSEPFWDSRQGEVLA
-718 IFERG
+718 FERG

-733 RRVRFEPHN
+733 RRVRYEPHN
-742 PSEARALFI
+742 PEHARELFI
-751 SQALVQE
+751 GQALVQE
-758 GMFGR
+758 EIFGR
-763 MDTPALMR
+763 MDTPALQR
-771 ETEADARKQYPGSF
+771 ETEADAKKKYPGTF
-785 EFFWHNRRL
+785 GFFWHNRRL

-809 VLVDDDLLFAFYDSR
+809 VLVDDDLLFAFYESR
-824 IPQDVLSR
+824 IPKGICNREDLSAYLKKTPDL
-832 DSLKAWLKRPA
+832 DS
-843 KKEGDDAINHD
+843 
-854 AQLRLSKAD
+854 QLRLEKAD

-872 TVDRYPKI
+872 TVDRYPKVMKV
-880 IRFGAGDLSLTY
+880 GGTELNLTY

-904 LVVPLTLLN
+904 LVVPLAQLN

-947 VPLPEYAKAFL
+947 VPLPDYAKSYL
-958 DRMLDAGQ
+958 ERRLDAKQ
-966 FGQGDFLDSLITDIR
+966 FGVGDFLDSLIDDIR
-981 KERGLEIKRAD
+981 KERGLEIKRTD

-999 LHSSMNFRLVDEHG
+999 LHSSMNFRLIDEHG
-1013 RQLEL
+1013 RQLEV
-1018 ERNLSRLRAEYG
+1018 ERNLARLRSEYG
-1030 EQARTAFQAIAQQ
+1030 QNARDAFQAAAQEVVQ
-1043 AVHEELG
+1043 AELG
-1050 IDTPAVP
+1050 IESSSKASAHSCKADPARQV
-1057 LGTVVNKAIPTSAAT
+1057 A
-1072 SPIEQ
+1072 Q
-1077 GGFRSWEF
+1077 GGYRSWEF
-1085 GELPETLEIQKGSR
+1085 GELPETLEMQKGNK

-1107 VDRGDTCDLEV
+1107 IDRGDFCDLEV
-1118 FDDLLEARKYHWQG
+1118 FDDLLEARKQHAQG
-1132 LRRLFALSNKDTLK
+1132 LRRLFALGNKDTLK
-1146 ALQKQLPGIREL
+1146 ALQKQLPGVREL

-1165 GSVEA
+1165 GSVEN
-1170 LIEQILDLALE
+1170 LIEQILNLSIE
-1181 RAFMSDPLPVNA
+1181 RAFMTEPLPNNA

-1203 KPGLALIAQEIAKH
+1203 KPRLALIAQEISRH

-1222 QAYADLQKKLAQA
+1222 QAYADLQKKMAQA
-1235 KAASPSAYADIQ
+1235 KAASAAAFADIQ
-1247 SQVQGLIFP
+1247 TQVQGLIFP
-1256 KLISG
+1256 KFVAE
-1261 IPYGQLVHLPR
+1261 IPYAQLVHLPR
-1272 YLKAIALRI
+1272 YLKAIAMRI
-1281 DKLRSNPVRDAQCQ
+1281 DKMRSNPPRDAQCQ
-1295 KDWESVARPWQKLI
+1295 KDWESVARPWQKLM
-1309 QNSQGSHGYIVN
+1309 QGNKGSAYVMTE
-1321 NDEPLQEFRW
+1321 DQALQDFRW

-1357 KVLSSLR
+1357 KVLASLR

>member
-1 MQEPINQQKPKASPI
+1 MQEPINQQKPKPI
-16 AVPGSNT
+16 TKPVPASNT
-23 LRRLEIRFPEEL
+23 GRRLDIRFPEEL
-35 PVSGQRQIIK
+35 PVSGQRQLIK
-45 DALNSHQVIIVCGET
+45 DALRSHQVVIVCGET

-74 LGRGTMN
+74 LGRGTIN
-81 GGHLIGHTQ
+81 GGKLIGHTQ

-100 KRIAQELGTPIGQD
+100 KRIAQELGSPIGQD
-114 VGYQIRFADKTSQG
+114 VGYQVRFADKTSHT

-147 QLRAYD
+147 QLKAYD

-197 FSDHFTIGGKLAPV
+197 FAEHFAMNGKVAPV
-211 IEVSGRLFPVEQRYI
+211 IEVSGRLFPVEQRY
-226 SLEPEARA
+226 SPLEP
-234 DAKSDGKKP
+234 DTKPDGKKE
-243 SKEAKEIPDA
+243 SKTAKEIPDA
-253 VTEAIANVW
+253 VAEEIAKVW
-262 REGASGAGDVLVFL
+262 REGTSGAGDVLVFL

-300 PEILSLF
+300 PEVLSLF

-338 TVPNIRYVVDSG
+338 TVPNIRYVIDSG

-390 CIRLFSEQDY
+390 CVRLYSEQDY
-400 LSRPKFTD
+400 QSRPKFTD

-419 LLRMSALRL
+419 LLRMSSLRL
-428 PRIQEFP
+428 SKIQHFP

-457 IEYDEVLTAESQ
+457 IEFDEAQAGDGKDINNS
-469 DSNRR
+469 
-474 FKLTLIGKQLADLPL
+474 FKLTQIGKQLADLPL
-489 DPRIGRMLLAAKEH
+489 DPRIGRMLLAAKEQN
-503 HALRE
+503 ALKE

-524 PMDQAAAADQ
+524 PMDQGAAADQ

-553 DWYHDALR
+553 NWYQDALQ
-561 HKSSNRQLENLCRS
+561 HKHSNRQLENLCRS
-575 KFLSPRRLREWRDIH
+575 KFLSPRRLREWRDVH

-597 GEKDW
+597 GEKGW
-602 KENPSSATYEQVHL
+602 KENASPATYEQVHL

-631 DEKSQERGSK
+631 DEKSQDRNSK
-641 TGSYIGAR
+641 TGGYVGAR

-659 TIGKKAGAWILAG
+659 TIGKKGGAWILAG
-672 ELQETNRMYARTIA
+672 ELQETSRMYARTIA

-693 EKVAAH
+693 EKVAGH
-699 RLITS
+699 RLIKS
-704 LSDPFWDSRQGEVM
+704 LSDPFWDNRQGEVLV
-718 IFERG
+718 FERG

-733 RRVRFEPHN
+733 RRVRYEPHN
-742 PSEARALFI
+742 PEEARELFI
-751 SQALVQE
+751 RQALVQE
-758 GMFGR
+758 EMFGR
-763 MDTPALMR
+763 MDTPALQR
-771 ETEADARKQYPGSF
+771 ETEADAKKKYSGTF
-785 EFFWHNRRL
+785 GFFWHNRRL

-809 VLVDDDLLFAFYDSR
+809 VLVDDDLLFAFYESR
-824 IPQDVLSR
+824 IPKGVCNR
-832 DSLKAWLKRPA
+832 EGLKAHLKKTP
-843 KKEGDDAINHD
+843 DLD
-854 AQLRLSKAD
+854 AQLRLEKAD

-872 TVDRYPKI
+872 TVDRYPKLMKVG
-880 IRFGAGDLSLTY
+880 GAELNLTY

-904 LVVPLTLLN
+904 LVVPLAQLN

-947 VPLPEYAKAFL
+947 VPLPDYAKSYLERKL
-958 DRMLDAGQ
+958 DSNQ
-966 FGQGDFLDSLITDIR
+966 FGVGDFLDSLIEDIR
-981 KERGLEIKRAD
+981 KERGLEIKRTD
-992 FRPEALP
+992 FRLEALP
-999 LHSSMNFRLVDEHG
+999 LHSSMNFRLIDEHG
-1013 RQLEL
+1013 RQLEV
-1018 ERNLSRLRAEYG
+1018 ERNLTRLRSEYG
-1030 EQARTAFQAIAQQ
+1030 QTARDAFQAVAQEVAQ
-1043 AVHEELG
+1043 AELG
-1050 IDTPAVP
+1050 IEPSRQ
-1057 LGTVVNKAIPTSAAT
+1057 AITKSNSAGKSDQARQV
-1072 SPIEQ
+1072 EQ
-1077 GGFRSWEF
+1077 SGYRTWEF
-1085 GELPETLEIQKGSR
+1085 GELPETLEIQKGNK

-1107 VDRGDTCDLEV
+1107 IDRGDYCDLEV
-1118 FDDLLEARKYHWQG
+1118 FDDLLEARKQHAHG
-1132 LRRLFALSNKDTLK
+1132 LRRLFALGNKDTLK

-1158 GLLFINI
+1158 GLLFINV
-1165 GSVEA
+1165 GSVES
-1170 LIEQILDLALE
+1170 LIDQILNLSIE
-1181 RAFMSDPLPVNA
+1181 RAFLNEPLPNNA
-1193 EQFSDRLQAG
+1193 EQFTERMQAG
-1203 KPGLALIAQEIAKH
+1203 KPRLALIAQEISRH

-1222 QAYADLQKKLAQA
+1222 QAYADLQKKMAQA

-1256 KLISG
+1256 KFVAD
-1261 IPYGQLVHLPR
+1261 IPYAQLVHLPR
-1272 YLKAIALRI
+1272 YLKAIAMRI
-1281 DKLRSNPVRDAQCQ
+1281 DKMRSNPSRDAQCQ
-1295 KDWESVARPWQKLI
+1295 KDWESVARPWQKLT
-1309 QNSQGSHGYIVN
+1309 QGSKGANYAMTDDQALI
-1321 NDEPLQEFRW
+1321 DFRW

-1357 KVLSSLR
+1357 KVLASLR

>member
-1 MQEPINQQKPKASPI
+1 VQEPINLQKPKASPVT
-16 AVPGSNT
+16 VPASNT
-23 LRRLEIRFPEEL
+23 PRRLEIRFPEEL
-35 PVSGQRQIIK
+35 PVSSQRQIIK
-45 DALNSHQVIIVCGET
+45 DALGSNQVIIVCGET

-81 GGHLIGHTQ
+81 GGRLIGHTQ

-100 KRIAQELGTPIGQD
+100 KRIAQELGTAIGQD
-114 VGYQIRFADKTSQG
+114 VGYQVRFADKTSQG

-176 LLPKRPD
+176 LLPKRPE
-183 LKLIITSATIDAQR
+183 LKLIITSATIDAKR
-197 FSDHFTIGGKLAPV
+197 FSEHFALHGKPAPV
-211 IEVSGRLFPVEQRYI
+211 IEVSGRLFPVEQRY
-226 SLEPEARA
+226 EPLAA
-234 DAKSDGKKP
+234 DPKPDGKKE
-243 SKEAKEIPDA
+243 SKEVKELPDA

-262 REGASGAGDVLVFL
+262 REGAAGAGDVLVFL

-284 CAEALRK
+284 CAEVLRK

-307 ARQSVAEQERV
+307 ARQSVAEQERI
-318 FSPGNGRRIILT
+318 FNPGNGRRIILT

-364 QLQIEPISQAAANQ
+364 QLQIESISQAAANQ

-390 CIRLFSEQDY
+390 CIRLYSEQDY
-400 LSRPKFTD
+400 LSRPQFTD

-419 LLRMSALRL
+419 LLRMSSLRL
-428 PRIQEFP
+428 PRIQDFP

-457 IEYDEVLTAESQ
+457 IVYDESATGDNKDINKDINS
-469 DSNRR
+469 S
-474 FKLTLIGKQLADLPL
+474 FKLTPTGKQLADLPL
-489 DPRIGRMLLAAKEH
+489 DPRIGRMLLAAKEEN
-503 HALRE
+503 ALRE

-513 SALATQDPRER
+513 SALATQDPRDR

-534 AHLQFADER
+534 AHLLFADER

-553 DWYHDALR
+553 DWYQDALK
-561 HKSSNRQLENLCRS
+561 HKQSNRQLENLCKS
-575 KFLSPRRLREWRDIH
+575 KFLSPRRLREWRDVYA
-590 GQLHTML
+590 QLHTML
-597 GEKDW
+597 SEKGW
-602 KENPSSATYEQVHL
+602 KENPSAATYEQVHL

-659 TIGKKAGAWILAG
+659 TIGKKAGAWIVAG

-693 EKVAAH
+693 EKVAVH
-699 RLITS
+699 RLIKT
-704 LSDPFWDSRQGEVM
+704 LSEPFWDSRQGEVM
-718 IFERG
+718 AFERG

-733 RRVRFEPHN
+733 RRVRYEPHN
-742 PSEARALFI
+742 PTDARNLFI
-751 SQALVQE
+751 MQALVQE
-758 GMFGR
+758 EMFGR

-771 ETEADARKQYPGSF
+771 ETEADARKKYPGTF

-824 IPQDVLSR
+824 LPQAVLSR
-832 DSLKAWLKRPA
+832 ESMKAWLRKA
-843 KKEGDDAINHD
+843 DKSEAADEL
-854 AQLRLSKAD
+854 LRLAKAD

-872 TVDRYPKI
+872 TVDRYPKKLLL
-880 IRFGAGDLSLTY
+880 GGSELSLTY

-932 LLLLKTLPQKLRRHC
+932 HLLLKSLPQKLRRHC
-947 VPLPEYAKAFL
+947 IPLPEYAKSFL
-958 DRMLDAGQ
+958 ERSLAEKQ
-966 FGQGDFLDSLITDIR
+966 FGVGDFLDTLITDIR
-981 KERGLEIKRAD
+981 KERGLEIKRTD
-992 FRPEALP
+992 FRPESLP

-1018 ERNLSRLRAEYG
+1018 ERNLSRLRAEHG
-1030 EQARTAFQAIAQQ
+1030 ETARTAFQAIAQQ
-1043 AVHEELG
+1043 VVQAELG
-1050 IDTPAVP
+1050 GDTQADASGVI
-1057 LGTVVNKAIPTSAAT
+1057 GKSNQNVASSVIKKV
-1072 SPIEQ
+1072 EQ
-1077 GGFRSWEF
+1077 GGYLSWDF
-1085 GELPETLEIQKGSR
+1085 GELPETLEIQKGNR

-1107 VDRGDTCDLEV
+1107 VDRTEFCDLEV

-1146 ALQKQLPGIREL
+1146 ALQKQLPGIREI
-1158 GLLFINI
+1158 GLLFMNV
-1165 GSVEA
+1165 GSVDS
-1170 LIEQILDLALE
+1170 LIEQILNLAIE
-1181 RAFMSDPLPVNA
+1181 RALMSDPLPMNA
-1193 EQFSDRLQAG
+1193 EQFEDRLQAG
-1203 KPGLALIAQEIAKH
+1203 KPRLALIAQEIAKH
-1217 ALAAL
+1217 TLAAL
-1222 QAYADLQKKLAQA
+1222 QAHADLLKKLAQA
-1235 KAASPSAYADIQ
+1235 KAASASAYADIQ
-1247 SQVQGLIFP
+1247 NQVQGLIFARFV
-1256 KLISG
+1256 SDT
-1261 IPYGQLVHLPR
+1261 PYGQLVHFPR
-1272 YLKAIALRI
+1272 YLKAIAMRI
-1281 DKLRSNPVRDAQCQ
+1281 DKLRTNPSRDAQCQ
-1295 KDWESVARPWQKLI
+1295 KDWESVARPWQKLV
-1309 QNSQGSHGYIVN
+1309 QASHGSSAYTLNEDQALV
-1321 NDEPLQEFRW
+1321 DFRW

-1357 KVLSSLR
+1357 KVLASLR

>member
-1 MQEPINQQKPKASPI
+1 VQEPINQQKPKAMPKP
-16 AVPGSNT
+16 VPASNT
-23 LRRLEIRFPEEL
+23 SRRLEIRFPEEL

-45 DALNSHQVIIVCGET
+45 DALQNHQVVIVCGET

-74 LGRGTMN
+74 LGRGTIN
-81 GGHLIGHTQ
+81 GGKLIGHTQ

-100 KRIAQELGTPIGQD
+100 KRIAQELGSPIGQD
-114 VGYQIRFADKTSQG
+114 VGYQVRFADKTSHT

-147 QLRAYD
+147 QLKAYD

-197 FSDHFTIGGKLAPV
+197 FADHFTINGKVAPV
-211 IEVSGRLFPVEQRYI
+211 IEVSGRLFPVEQRYCP
-226 SLEPEARA
+226 LEP
-234 DAKSDGKKP
+234 DTKPDGKKE
-243 SKEAKEIPDA
+243 SKAAKEIPETVA
-253 VTEAIANVW
+253 EEIASVW

-338 TVPNIRYVVDSG
+338 TVPNIRYVIDSG

-390 CIRLFSEQDY
+390 CIRLYSELDY
-400 LSRPKFTD
+400 QSRPKFTD

-419 LLRMSALRL
+419 LLRMSSLHL
-428 PRIQEFP
+428 PKIQHFP
-435 FIDKPLGRAIAD
+435 FIDKPLGRAITD

-457 IEYDEVLTAESQ
+457 IEFDELDASDGK
-469 DSNRR
+469 DSNNS
-474 FKLTLIGKQLADLPL
+474 FKLTPIGKQLADLPL
-489 DPRIGRMLLAAKEH
+489 DPRIGRMLLAAKEQN
-503 HALRE
+503 ALKE
-508 VTIIA
+508 VAIIA
-513 SALATQDPRER
+513 AALATQDPRER
-524 PMDQAAAADQ
+524 PMDQSAAADQ
-534 AHLQFADER
+534 AHLLFADER

-553 DWYHDALR
+553 NWYQDALQ
-561 HKSSNRQLENLCRS
+561 HKHSNRQLENLCRS
-575 KFLSPRRLREWRDIH
+575 KFLSPRRLREWRDVH

-597 GEKDW
+597 AEKGW
-602 KENPSSATYEQVHL
+602 KDNGLAATYEQVHL

-631 DEKSQERGSK
+631 DEKSQDRNSK
-641 TGSYIGAR
+641 TGGYVGAR

-672 ELQETNRMYARTIA
+672 ELQETTRMYARTIA

-704 LSDPFWDSRQGEVM
+704 LSDPFWDHRQGEVM
-718 IFERG
+718 AFERG

-733 RRVRFEPHN
+733 RRVRFEPHD
-742 PSEARALFI
+742 PEEARNLFI

-758 GMFGR
+758 EMFGR
-763 MDTPALMR
+763 MDTPALYR
-771 ETEADARKQYPGSF
+771 EIEADAKKQYPGLF
-785 EFFWHNRRL
+785 GFFWHNCRL

-809 VLVDDDLLFAFYDSR
+809 VLVDDDLLFAFYESR
-824 IPQDVLSR
+824 IPKEVCNR
-832 DSLKAWLKRPA
+832 EGLKAWF
-843 KKEGDDAINHD
+843 KKEPDLDS
-854 AQLRLSKAD
+854 QLRLEKAD

-872 TVDRYPKI
+872 TVDRYPKKMMVG
-880 IRFGAGDLSLTY
+880 GAELNLTY

-904 LVVPLTLLN
+904 LVVPLTQLN

-918 RCEWLVPGMCEEKI
+918 RCEWLVPGMCEEKV
-932 LLLLKTLPQKLRRHC
+932 LLLLKSLPQKLRRHC
-947 VPLPEYAKAFL
+947 VPLPDYAKSFL
-958 DRMLDAGQ
+958 ERQLDEKQ
-966 FGQGDFLDSLITDIR
+966 FGVGDFLDSLISDIR
-981 KERGLEIKRAD
+981 KERGLEIKRTD
-992 FRPEALP
+992 FRPESLP
-999 LHSSMNFRLVDEHG
+999 LHSSMNFRLIDEHG
-1013 RQLEL
+1013 RQLEV
-1018 ERNLSRLRAEYG
+1018 ERNLARLRAEYG
-1030 EQARTAFQAIAQQ
+1030 ETARSAFQAIAQETAQ
-1043 AVHEELG
+1043 VEFGLEPSKIASK
-1050 IDTPAVP
+1050 TA
-1057 LGTVVNKAIPTSAAT
+1057 
-1072 SPIEQ
+1072 SPQSNEKTRSVEQ
-1077 GGFRSWEF
+1077 GGYRSWEF
-1085 GELPETLEIQKGSR
+1085 GELPETLEIQKGNK

-1107 VDRGDTCDLEV
+1107 VDREDYCDLEV
-1118 FDDLLEARKYHWQG
+1118 FDDLLEARKQHQLG

-1165 GSVEA
+1165 GSVDG
-1170 LIEQILDLALE
+1170 LIEQILNLALE
-1181 RAFMSDPLPVNA
+1181 RAFMSEPLPVNVV
-1193 EQFSDRLQAG
+1193 QFTERLQAG
-1203 KPGLALIAQEIAKH
+1203 KPRLALIAQEISRH
-1217 ALAAL
+1217 TLNAL
-1222 QAYADLQKKLAQA
+1222 QAHADLQKKMASA
-1235 KAASPSAYADIQ
+1235 KASSAAAYADMQ
-1247 SQVQGLIFP
+1247 TQMQGLVFP
-1256 KLISG
+1256 KFVAQ

-1272 YLKAIALRI
+1272 YLKAIAMRI
-1281 DKLRSNPVRDAQCQ
+1281 DKLRSNPSRDAQCQ
-1295 KDWESVARPWQKLI
+1295 KDWESVARPWQKLL
-1309 QNSQGSHGYIVN
+1309 QGSKGSASYAMTE
-1321 NDEPLQEFRW
+1321 DQALQDFRW

-1343 ELKTPT
+1343 ELKTPS

-1357 KVLSSLR
+1357 KVLASLR